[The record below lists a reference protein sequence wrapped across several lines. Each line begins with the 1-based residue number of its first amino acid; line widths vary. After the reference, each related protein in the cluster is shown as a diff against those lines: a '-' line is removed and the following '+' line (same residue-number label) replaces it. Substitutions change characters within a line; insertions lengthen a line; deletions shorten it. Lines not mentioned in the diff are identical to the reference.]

1 MNLFRQ
7 QKFSIRKFNVGIF
20 SALIATVTFISIN
33 PTTASAAEQNQPA
46 QNQPAQPAD
55 ANAQPNANAGAQANP
70 AAQPAAPAN
79 QGQPAAQPAN
89 QGGQAN
95 PAGGTA
101 QPAGGAAQPA
111 AGTAQPAG
119 QGNQADPN
127 NAAQAQPGNQAAPAN
142 QAGQGNNQATPANQ
156 TQPANAPAAAQPA
169 APVAANAQTQDPN
182 ASNTGE
188 GSINT
193 TLTFDDPAISTDENR
208 QDPTVTVTDKV
219 NGYSLINNGKI
230 GFVNSELRRS
240 DMFDK
245 NNPQNYQARGNVAAL
260 GRVNANDSTDHGN
273 FNGISKTVNVKPD
286 SELIINFTTMQ
297 TNSKQGAT
305 NLVIKDAKKNTE
317 LATVNVAKTG
327 TAHLFKVP
335 TDADRL
341 DLQFIPDNTAVAD
354 ASRITTNKDGYKYYS
369 FIDNVGLFS
378 GSHLYVKNRDLAPK
392 ATNNK
397 EYTINTEIGNNGNFG
412 ASLKSD
418 QFKYEVTLPQG
429 VTYVNDSLTTTFP
442 NGNEDSTVLKNMTV
456 NYDQNANK
464 VTFTSQGVTT
474 ARGTHTKEVLFP
486 DKSLKLSYKV
496 NVANIDTPKNID
508 FNEKLTY
515 RTASDVVINNAQ
527 PEVTLT
533 ADPFSVAVEMNKD
546 ALQQQVNSQVDNSHY
561 TTASIAEYNKLKQQA
576 DTILNEDAN
585 HVETANR
592 ASQTDIDGLV
602 TKLQAALIDNQAA
615 IAELDAKAQEKVTAA
630 QQSKKVTQD
639 EVAALV
645 TKINNDKNNAI
656 AEINK
661 QTTSQ
666 GVTTEKDNGIAVLEQ
681 DVITPTVKP
690 QAKQD
695 IIQAVT
701 TRKQQIKKSNA
712 SLQDEKD
719 VANDKI
725 GKIET
730 KAIKDIGAA
739 TTNAQVEAIKT
750 KAIND
755 INQTTPATTAKAAA
769 LEEFDEVVQAQ
780 IDQAPLNPD
789 TTNEEVAEAIER
801 INAAKV
807 SGVKAIETTMTA
819 QDLERVKNEEIS
831 KIENITDS
839 TQTKMDAYNE
849 VKQAATARK
858 AQNATVSNATN
869 EEVAEAD
876 AAVEAAQ
883 KQGLHDIQVVKSKQE
898 VADTK
903 SKVLDKINAIQTQAK
918 VKPAADTE
926 VENAYNTRKQEIQ
939 NSNASTTE
947 EKQAAYTELDTKKQ
961 EARTNLDTAN
971 SNSEVATAKDNG
983 IAAINQVQAAT
994 TKKSDAKAEIAQK
1007 ASERKTAIEAMNDST
1022 TEEQQAA
1029 KDKVDQ
1035 AVVTANADIDNA
1047 AANADIDNAA
1057 ANADVDN
1064 AKTTNEATIAAITP
1078 DANVKPAAKQA
1089 IADKVQAQE
1098 TAINA
1103 NNGSTT
1109 EEKEAAKQ
1117 QVQTEKTTA
1126 DTAIDGAHSN
1136 AEVEA
1141 AKNAEI
1147 AKIEAI
1153 QPATTTK
1160 DDAKQAIATKAN
1172 ERKTAIAQTQDIT
1185 AEEIAAANADVDNAV
1200 TQANSN
1206 IEAANSQNDV
1216 DQAKTTGE
1224 TSIDQVT
1231 PTVNKKVTARN
1242 EITAILNNKLQ
1253 EIQATPDATDEEK
1266 QAADAEAN
1274 TENGKANQAIS
1285 AAITNAQVDEAK
1297 ANAEAAINA
1306 VTPKVVKKQAAKDEI
1321 DQLQATQTNV
1331 INNDQNA
1338 TTEEK
1343 EAAIQQLA
1351 TAVTDAK
1358 NNITA
1363 ATDDNGV
1370 DQAKDAGKN
1379 SIQSTQPATA
1389 VKLNA
1394 KNDVDQAVTTQNQAI
1409 DNTTGATTEEK
1420 NAAKDLVLKAKEKAY
1435 LDILNAQTTND
1446 VTQIKDQAVTDI
1458 QGITADTTI
1467 KDVAKDELATK
1478 ANEQKALIAQT
1489 ADATTEEKEQA
1500 NQQVDA
1506 QLTQGNQNIE
1516 NAQSIDDVNT
1526 AKENAIQAIDPI
1538 QASTDVKTNAR
1549 AELLTEMQNKITEIL
1564 SDNTTT
1570 NEEKGK
1576 DIEPVRATYEEGLN
1590 NINTANTTG
1599 DVTTAKDTA
1608 VQKVQQLHANPVK
1621 KPAGK
1626 TALDQAAADRKTQI
1640 EQTPNASQQEINDA
1654 KQEVDAALN
1663 QAKTNVDQSST
1674 NEYVDNAVKE
1684 GKAKINAVKTF
1695 SEYKKDALAKIADA
1709 YNAKVNEADNSN
1721 ASTSSE
1727 IAEAKQKLAELKQTA
1742 DQNVNQATSKDDI
1755 EVQIH
1760 NDLDNINDYTI
1771 PTGKKESATTDLYA
1785 YADQKKNNISADTN
1799 ATQDEKQQAI
1809 KQVDQ
1814 NVQTAL
1820 ESINNGVDNG
1830 DVDDALT
1837 QGKAA
1842 IDAIQV
1848 DATVKPKANQA
1859 IEVKAEDTKESIDQS
1874 DQLTAEEKT
1883 EALAMIKQIT
1893 DQAKQGI
1900 TDATTTAEVEKAKAQ
1915 GLEAFDNIQIDS
1927 TEKQKAIEEL
1937 ETALDQIEAGVNV
1950 DADATTEEKEAFT
1963 NALED
1968 ILSKATEDISDQTT
1982 NAEIAT
1988 VKNSALEQLKAQRI
2002 NPEVKKN
2009 ALEAIREV
2017 VNKQIEI
2024 IKNADADAS
2033 AKEIARTDLGRYFDR
2048 FADKLDKTQTNAEV
2062 AELQNVTIPAIEAIV
2077 PQNDP
2082 DANDTNNGIDN
2093 NDATANSNANATP
2106 ENTGQPNVS
2115 ETTDNGKA
2123 DASPTTPN
2131 NSDAATG
2138 ETTATSATDDANDK
2152 PQANNNSSVDAST
2165 NSPTMDNDV
2174 TSKPEVEST
2183 NNGTTDK
2190 PVTETDNATPAESTT
2205 NNNSTTTATNE
2216 NAPTGSTA
2224 TAPTTAS
2231 TEAASSAD
2239 SKDNA
2244 SVNDSKQNAEVN
2256 NSAESQSTNGK
2267 VAQPK
2272 SENKAKAEKD
2282 GRDSTNQSMV
2292 ESTTETLPSAD
2303 ITEPNVPSNTSKD
2316 KEESTTNQTD
2326 AGQLKSETN
2335 VASNEADKSPSKA
2348 DTEVSN
2354 KPSTSASSE
2363 AKDKMTSTN
2372 VSQKDDTATADT
2384 NDTQTSVGP
2393 VANNKA
2399 KDMQTNDTQKSVGS
2413 VANNKATQNDGA
2425 NASPATVSNGSN
2437 SANQDMLNV
2446 TKPEENKVK
2455 TKSAQQGKVNKP
2467 KQQAKTLPDTGMSHN
2482 DDLPYAELAL
2492 GAGMA
2497 FLIRRFTK
2505 KDQQTEE

>member
-1 MNLFRQ
+1 MSVF
-7 QKFSIRKFNVGIF
+7 F

-55 ANAQPNANAGAQANP
+55 ASAQPNANAGAQANP
-70 AAQPAAPAN
+70 TAQPAAPAN
-79 QGQPAAQPAN
+79 QGGQADPAAN
-89 QGGQAN
+89 QGGQAT
-95 PAGGTA
+95 PAAGTT
-101 QPAGGAAQPA
+101 QPA
-111 AGTAQPAG
+111 AGTTQPAG

-127 NAAQAQPGNQAAPAN
+127 NAVQAQPGNQAAPAN
-142 QAGQGNNQATPANQ
+142 QAGQGNNQATPNNAAPANQ

-169 APVAANAQTQDPN
+169 APVAANAQPQDPN
-182 ASNTGE
+182 ANNTGE

-193 TLTFDDPAISTDENR
+193 TLTFDDPAISTNDNR
-208 QDPTVTVTDKV
+208 QDPTVTVTDHV

-412 ASLKSD
+412 ASLKAD

-496 NVANIDTPKNID
+496 NVANIDTSKNID

-546 ALQQQVNSQVDNSHY
+546 ALQQQVNSQVDDSHY

-592 ASQTDIDGLV
+592 ASQADIDGLV

-661 QTTSQ
+661 QTTAQ

-730 KAIKDIGAA
+730 KAIKDIDAA

-755 INQTTPATTAKAAA
+755 INQTAPATTAKAAA

-801 INAAKV
+801 INKAKV
-807 SGVKAIETTMTA
+807 SGVKAIEATTTA
-819 QDLERVKNEEIS
+819 QELERVKNEEIF

-839 TQTKMDAYNE
+839 TQTKMDAYKE

-858 AQNATVSNATN
+858 AQNATVSNATD
-869 EEVAEAD
+869 EEVAEANAAVD
-876 AAVEAAQ
+876 AAQTE
-883 KQGLHDIQVVKSKQE
+883 GLHDIQVVKSQQE

-903 SKVLDKINAIQTQAK
+903 AKVLDKINAIQTQAR
-918 VKPAADTE
+918 VKPAADRE
-926 VENAYNTRKQEIQ
+926 VDNAYNTRKQEIQ

-947 EKQAAYTELDTKKQ
+947 EKEAAYTQLDAKKQ
-961 EARTNLDTAN
+961 EARTNLDAAN
-971 SNSEVATAKDNG
+971 TNSAVTTAKDNG

-1047 AANADIDNAA
+1047 AANT
-1057 ANADVDN
+1057 DVDN
-1064 AKTTNEATIAAITP
+1064 AKATNEATIAAITP
-1078 DANVKPAAKQA
+1078 DANVKSTAKQA

-1098 TAINA
+1098 TAIDA
-1103 NNGSTT
+1103 NNGATT
-1109 EEKEAAKQ
+1109 EEKNAAKQ

-1126 DTAIDGAHSN
+1126 DAAIDGAHSN

-1172 ERKTAIAQTQDIT
+1172 ERKAAIAQTQDIT
-1185 AEEIAAANADVDNAV
+1185 AEEIEAANANVDNAV
-1200 TQANSN
+1200 TEANSH
-1206 IEAANSQNDV
+1206 IEAANSQNEV

-1224 TSIDQVT
+1224 SSIDQVT
-1231 PTVNKKVTARN
+1231 PTVNKKATARN
-1242 EITAILNNKLQ
+1242 EITTALNNKLQ

-1266 QAADAEAN
+1266 QEADLEAN
-1274 TENGKANQAIS
+1274 TENAKANH
-1285 AAITNAQVDEAK
+1285 AITAATTNAEVDDAK
-1297 ANAEAAINA
+1297 ANAEVAINA
-1306 VTPKVVKKQAAKDEI
+1306 VTPKVMKKQAAKDEI
-1321 DQLQATQTNV
+1321 DQLQAVQTAI

-1338 TTEEK
+1338 TNEEK

-1363 ATDDNGV
+1363 ATDNNGV
-1370 DQAKDAGKN
+1370 DTAKDAGKN

-1389 VKLNA
+1389 VKSNA

-1409 DNTTGATTEEK
+1409 DNTT
-1420 NAAKDLVLKAKEKAY
+1420 
-1435 LDILNAQTTND
+1435 
-1446 VTQIKDQAVTDI
+1446 
-1458 QGITADTTI
+1458 
-1467 KDVAKDELATK
+1467 
-1478 ANEQKALIAQT
+1478 
-1489 ADATTEEKEQA
+1489 DATT
-1500 NQQVDA
+1500 
-1506 QLTQGNQNIE
+1506 
-1516 NAQSIDDVNT
+1516 
-1526 AKENAIQAIDPI
+1526 
-1538 QASTDVKTNAR
+1538 
-1549 AELLTEMQNKITEIL
+1549 
-1564 SDNTTT
+1564 
-1570 NEEKGK
+1570 
-1576 DIEPVRATYEEGLN
+1576 
-1590 NINTANTTG
+1590 
-1599 DVTTAKDTA
+1599 
-1608 VQKVQQLHANPVK
+1608 
-1621 KPAGK
+1621 
-1626 TALDQAAADRKTQI
+1626 
-1640 EQTPNASQQEINDA
+1640 
-1654 KQEVDAALN
+1654 
-1663 QAKTNVDQSST
+1663 
-1674 NEYVDNAVKE
+1674 
-1684 GKAKINAVKTF
+1684 
-1695 SEYKKDALAKIADA
+1695 
-1709 YNAKVNEADNSN
+1709 
-1721 ASTSSE
+1721 
-1727 IAEAKQKLAELKQTA
+1727 
-1742 DQNVNQATSKDDI
+1742 
-1755 EVQIH
+1755 
-1760 NDLDNINDYTI
+1760 
-1771 PTGKKESATTDLYA
+1771 
-1785 YADQKKNNISADTN
+1785 
-1799 ATQDEKQQAI
+1799 
-1809 KQVDQ
+1809 
-1814 NVQTAL
+1814 
-1820 ESINNGVDNG
+1820 
-1830 DVDDALT
+1830 
-1837 QGKAA
+1837 
-1842 IDAIQV
+1842 
-1848 DATVKPKANQA
+1848 
-1859 IEVKAEDTKESIDQS
+1859 
-1874 DQLTAEEKT
+1874 EEKT
-1883 EALAMIKQIT
+1883 EALATIKQIT

-1900 TDATTTAEVEKAKAQ
+1900 TDAATTAEVEKAKAQ

-1950 DADATTEEKEAFT
+1950 DSDATTEEKEAFT

-1988 VKNSALEQLKAQRI
+1988 VKNSALEQPKAQRI

-2062 AELQNVTIPAIEAIV
+2062 DELQNVTIPAIEAIV
-2077 PQNDP
+2077 PQKDP
-2082 DANDTNNGIDN
+2082 NANDTNSGSDN
-2093 NDATANSNANATP
+2093 NDATANSNTNATP
-2106 ENTGQPNVS
+2106 ENTGQPNVTES
-2115 ETTDNGKA
+2115 TDNANA
-2123 DASPTTPN
+2123 DTSSTTTN
-2131 NSDAATG
+2131 NHNDSATG
-2138 ETTATSATDDANDK
+2138 ETTGTSTNNSSTDDANDK
-2152 PQANNNSSVDAST
+2152 PTANNNSSVDAST
-2165 NSPTMDNDV
+2165 DNSATGNGTTD
-2174 TSKPEVEST
+2174 KPAVELT

-2190 PVTETDNATPAESTT
+2190 PATTESTETT
-2205 NNNSTTTATNE
+2205 
-2216 NAPTGSTA
+2216 STA
-2224 TAPTTAS
+2224 
-2231 TEAASSAD
+2231 D
-2239 SKDNA
+2239 RKDNA
-2244 SVNDSKQNAEVN
+2244 SVNASNQNAEVN
-2256 NSAESQSTNGK
+2256 NSAESQPINGK

-2272 SENKAKAEKD
+2272 SENKAKVEKD

-2316 KEESTTNQTD
+2316 KEESTSNQTD

-2348 DTEVSN
+2348 DTAVSN

-2363 AKDKMTSTN
+2363 TKDKATSTED
-2372 VSQKDDTATADT
+2372 SQKADMATADT
-2384 NDTQTSVGP
+2384 
-2393 VANNKA
+2393 
-2399 KDMQTNDTQKSVGS
+2399 KDNQAAIGATADV
-2413 VANNKATQNDGA
+2413 NNKATQNDGA
-2425 NASPATVSNGSN
+2425 NASPVTVSNGSH
-2437 SANQDMLNV
+2437 SMHHDMLKV
-2446 TKPEENKVK
+2446 TNTDKHEAKA
-2455 TKSAQQGKVNKP
+2455 TSAQQGKENKA

>member
-20 SALIATVTFISIN
+20 SALIATVTFISTN

-55 ANAQPNANAGAQANP
+55 ANTQPNANAGAQANP

-95 PAGGTA
+95 PAGG
-101 QPAGGAAQPA
+101 AAQPN
-111 AGTAQPAG
+111 TQPAG

-142 QAGQGNNQATPANQ
+142 QAGQGNNQATPNNNATPANQ
-156 TQPANAPAAAQPA
+156 TQPANAPAAVQPA

-245 NNPQNYQARGNVAAL
+245 NNPQNYQAKGNVAAL

-297 TNSKQGAT
+297 TNSKQGST

-412 ASLKSD
+412 ASLKAD

-429 VTYVNDSLTTTFP
+429 VTYVNNSLTTTFP

-486 DKSLKLSYKV
+486 DKYLKLSYKV

-585 HVETANR
+585 HVKTANR
-592 ASQTDIDGLV
+592 ASQADIDGLV

-615 IAELDAKAQEKVTAA
+615 IAELDTKAQEKVTAA

-661 QTTSQ
+661 QTTAQ

-730 KAIKDIGAA
+730 KAIKDIDAA

-807 SGVKAIETTMTA
+807 SGVKAIEATTTA

-876 AAVEAAQ
+876 AAVDAAQ

-947 EKQAAYTELDTKKQ
+947 EKEAAYTELDTKKQ
-961 EARTNLDTAN
+961 EARTNLDAAN
-971 SNSEVATAKDNG
+971 TNSDVTTAKDNG

-1047 AANADIDNAA
+1047 TANT
-1057 ANADVDN
+1057 DVDN

-1078 DANVKPAAKQA
+1078 DANVKPQAKQA

-1098 TAINA
+1098 TAIDA

-1117 QVQTEKTTA
+1117 QVQTEKTAA
-1126 DTAIDGAHSN
+1126 DAAIDAAHSN
-1136 AEVEA
+1136 VEVEA

-1160 DDAKQAIATKAN
+1160 DNAKQAIATKAN

-1231 PTVNKKVTARN
+1231 PTVNKKATARN

-1285 AAITNAQVDEAK
+1285 AATTNAQVDEAK

-1338 TTEEK
+1338 TNEEK

-1370 DQAKDAGKN
+1370 DTAKDAGKN

-1389 VKLNA
+1389 VKSNA
-1394 KNDVDQAVTTQNQAI
+1394 KNEVDQAVTTQNQAI

-1435 LDILNAQTTND
+1435 QDILNAQTTND
-1446 VTQIKDQAVTDI
+1446 VTQIKDQAVADI

-1526 AKENAIQAIDPI
+1526 AKDNAIQAIDPI

-1564 SDNTTT
+1564 NNNETT
-1570 NEEKGK
+1570 NEEKGN
-1576 DIEPVRATYEEGLN
+1576 DIGPVRAAYEEGLN
-1590 NINTANTTG
+1590 NINAATTTG

-1626 TALDQAAADRKTQI
+1626 KELDQAAADKKTQI

-1654 KQEVDAALN
+1654 KQEVDTELN

-1695 SEYKKDALAKIADA
+1695 SEYKKDALAKIEDA

-1820 ESINNGVDNG
+1820 ENINNG

-1842 IDAIQV
+1842 IDTIQV

-1859 IEVKAEDTKESIDQS
+1859 IEAKAEDTKESIDHS

-2002 NPEVKKN
+2002 NPVVKKN

-2048 FADKLDKTQTNAEV
+2048 FADKLDKTQTNTEV

-2082 DANDTNNGIDN
+2082 DANDTNNGTDN

-2138 ETTATSATDDANDK
+2138 ETTVTSATDDAKDK
-2152 PQANNNSSVDAST
+2152 PQANNNSSADAST

-2413 VANNKATQNDGA
+2413 AANNKATQNDGA
-2425 NASPATVSNGSN
+2425 NASPATVSNGSH
-2437 SANQDMLNV
+2437 SMHQDMLNV
-2446 TKPEENKVK
+2446 TKPEENKANA
-2455 TKSAQQGKVNKP
+2455 KSDQQGKVNKP

>member
-20 SALIATVTFISIN
+20 SALIATVTFISTN

-55 ANAQPNANAGAQANP
+55 ANTQPNANAGAQANP
-70 AAQPAAPAN
+70 AAQPA
-79 QGQPAAQPAN
+79 N

-95 PAGGTA
+95 PAGG
-101 QPAGGAAQPA
+101 AAQPN
-111 AGTAQPAG
+111 TQPAG

-127 NAAQAQPGNQAAPAN
+127 NAAQAQPG
-142 QAGQGNNQATPANQ
+142 NQATPANQ

-245 NNPQNYQARGNVAAL
+245 NNPQNYQAKGNVAAL

-412 ASLKSD
+412 ASLKAD

-592 ASQTDIDGLV
+592 ASQADIDGLV

-730 KAIKDIGAA
+730 KAIKDIDAA

-755 INQTTPATTAKAAA
+755 INQTAPATTAKAAA

-807 SGVKAIETTMTA
+807 SGVKAIEATTTA

-947 EKQAAYTELDTKKQ
+947 EKQAAYTELDAKKQ
-961 EARTNLDTAN
+961 EARTNLDAAN
-971 SNSEVATAKDNG
+971 TNSDVTTAKDNG

-1035 AVVTANADIDNA
+1035 VVVT
-1047 AANADIDNAA
+1047 ANADIDNAA

-1078 DANVKPAAKQA
+1078 DANVKPTAKQA

-1098 TAINA
+1098 TAIDA
-1103 NNGSTT
+1103 NNGATT

-1117 QVQTEKTTA
+1117 QVQTEKTAA
-1126 DTAIDGAHSN
+1126 DAAIDAAHSN
-1136 AEVEA
+1136 VEVEA

-1160 DDAKQAIATKAN
+1160 DNAKQAIATKAN

-1231 PTVNKKVTARN
+1231 PTVNKKATARN

-1253 EIQATPDATDEEK
+1253 AIQATPDATNEEK

-1274 TENGKANQAIS
+1274 TENGKAIQAI
-1285 AAITNAQVDEAK
+1285 AAATTNADVDEAK

-1338 TTEEK
+1338 TNEEK

-1389 VKLNA
+1389 VKSNA

-1435 LDILNAQTTND
+1435 QDILNAQTTND
-1446 VTQIKDQAVTDI
+1446 VTQIKDQAVADI

-1526 AKENAIQAIDPI
+1526 AKDNAI

-1564 SDNTTT
+1564 NNNETT
-1570 NEEKGK
+1570 NEEKGN
-1576 DIEPVRATYEEGLN
+1576 DIGPVRAAYEEGLN
-1590 NINTANTTG
+1590 NINAATTTA

-1626 TALDQAAADRKTQI
+1626 KELDQAAADKKTQI

-1654 KQEVDAALN
+1654 KQEIDTELN

-1820 ESINNGVDNG
+1820 ESINNSVDNG

-2002 NPEVKKN
+2002 NPVVKKN

-2048 FADKLDKTQTNAEV
+2048 FADKLDKTQTNTEV

-2082 DANDTNNGIDN
+2082 DANDTNNGTDN

-2138 ETTATSATDDANDK
+2138 ETTVTSATDDAKDK
-2152 PQANNNSSVDAST
+2152 PQANNNSSADAST

-2174 TSKPEVEST
+2174 TSKPKVEST

-2216 NAPTGSTA
+2216 NAPTGSTT

-2316 KEESTTNQTD
+2316 KEESTSNQTD
-2326 AGQLKSETN
+2326 AGQPKSETN

-2393 VANNKA
+2393 DANNKA
-2399 KDMQTNDTQKSVGS
+2399 MQNG
-2413 VANNKATQNDGA
+2413 GA
-2425 NASPATVSNGSN
+2425 NASSATVSNGSH
-2437 SANQDMLNV
+2437 SMHQDMLKV
-2446 TKPEENKVK
+2446 TNTDDHQAK

>member
-20 SALIATVTFISIN
+20 SALIATVTFISTN

-55 ANAQPNANAGAQANP
+55 ANTQPNANAGAQANP
-70 AAQPAAPAN
+70 TAQPAAPAN

-95 PAGGTA
+95 PAGG
-101 QPAGGAAQPA
+101 AAQPN
-111 AGTAQPAG
+111 TQPAG

-142 QAGQGNNQATPANQ
+142 QAGQGNNQATPNNNATPANQ
-156 TQPANAPAAAQPA
+156 TQPANAPAAAQP
-169 APVAANAQTQDPN
+169 AANAQTQDPN

-397 EYTINTEIGNNGNFG
+397 EFTINTEIGNNGNFG
-412 ASLKSD
+412 ASLKAD

-576 DTILNEDAN
+576 DNILNEDAN

-592 ASQTDIDGLV
+592 ASQAAIDGLV

-730 KAIKDIGAA
+730 KAIKDIDAA

-755 INQTTPATTAKAAA
+755 INQTAPATTAKAAA

-807 SGVKAIETTMTA
+807 SGVKAIEATTTA

-839 TQTKMDAYNE
+839 TQTKMDAYND

-961 EARTNLDTAN
+961 EARTNLDAAN
-971 SNSEVATAKDNG
+971 TNSDVTTAKDNS

-1035 AVVTANADIDNA
+1035 AVVTANTDIDNA
-1047 AANADIDNAA
+1047 AANT
-1057 ANADVDN
+1057 DVDN

-1078 DANVKPAAKQA
+1078 DANVKPTAKQA

-1098 TAINA
+1098 TAIDA
-1103 NNGSTT
+1103 YNGATT
-1109 EEKEAAKQ
+1109 EEKAAAKQ

-1126 DTAIDGAHSN
+1126 DAAIDGAHSN

-1160 DDAKQAIATKAN
+1160 DDAKQAITTKAN
-1172 ERKTAIAQTQDIT
+1172 ERKAAIAQTQDIT

-1231 PTVNKKVTARN
+1231 PTVNKKATARN
-1242 EITAILNNKLQ
+1242 EITTILNNKLQ
-1253 EIQATPDATDEEK
+1253 AIQATPDATDEEK

-1285 AAITNAQVDEAK
+1285 AATTNAQVDEAK
-1297 ANAEAAINA
+1297 ANAEVAINA

-1321 DQLQATQTNV
+1321 DQLQVAQTSV

-1338 TTEEK
+1338 TNEEK

-1389 VKLNA
+1389 VKSNA
-1394 KNDVDQAVTTQNQAI
+1394 KNEVDQAVTTQNQAI

-1435 LDILNAQTTND
+1435 QDILNAQTTND
-1446 VTQIKDQAVTDI
+1446 VTQIKDQAVADV

-1526 AKENAIQAIDPI
+1526 AKDNAIQAIDPI

-1654 KQEVDAALN
+1654 KQEVDATLN

-1695 SEYKKDALAKIADA
+1695 SEYKKDALAKIEAA
-1709 YNAKVNEADNSN
+1709 YNSKVNEADNSN

-1771 PTGKKESATTDLYA
+1771 PTGKKETATTDLYA

-1859 IEVKAEDTKESIDQS
+1859 IEAKAEDTKESIDHS

-1893 DQAKQGI
+1893 DQAKKGI
-1900 TDATTTAEVEKAKAQ
+1900 NDATTTAEVEKAKAQ

-2024 IKNADADAS
+2024 IKNADAS

-2048 FADKLDKTQTNAEV
+2048 FADNLDKTQTNAEV

-2082 DANDTNNGIDN
+2082 DANDTNNGTDN

-2138 ETTATSATDDANDK
+2138 ETTATSTNNPSTDDANNK
-2152 PQANNNSSVDAST
+2152 PTANNNSSVDAST
-2165 NSPTMDNDV
+2165 DNSATGNGTID
-2174 TSKPEVEST
+2174 KPEVEST

-2190 PVTETDNATPAESTT
+2190 PATETDNVTPAESTT
-2205 NNNSTTTATNE
+2205 NNNSTTATNE

-2244 SVNDSKQNAEVN
+2244 FVNDSKQNAEVN
-2256 NSAESQSTNGK
+2256 NSAESQSTNGM
-2267 VAQPK
+2267 VVQPK

-2303 ITEPNVPSNTSKD
+2303 ITEPKAPSNTSKD

-2326 AGQLKSETN
+2326 PGHLKSETN
-2335 VASNEADKSPSKA
+2335 VASNEVDKSEGNV
-2348 DTEVSN
+2348 DTDVSN
-2354 KPSTSASSE
+2354 KPSTSKPSE
-2363 AKDKMTSTN
+2363 AKDKATSTED
-2372 VSQKDDTATADT
+2372 SQKADMATADT
-2384 NDTQTSVGP
+2384 
-2393 VANNKA
+2393 
-2399 KDMQTNDTQKSVGS
+2399 KDNQATIGATADV
-2413 VANNKATQNDGA
+2413 NNKATQNDGA

-2437 SANQDMLNV
+2437 STNQDMLNV
-2446 TKPEENKVK
+2446 TKTEENKANV
-2455 TKSAQQGKVNKP
+2455 KSAQQGKVNKP

>member
-1 MNLFRQ
+1 
-7 QKFSIRKFNVGIF
+7 
-20 SALIATVTFISIN
+20 
-33 PTTASAAEQNQPA
+33 
-46 QNQPAQPAD
+46 
-55 ANAQPNANAGAQANP
+55 
-70 AAQPAAPAN
+70 
-79 QGQPAAQPAN
+79 
-89 QGGQAN
+89 
-95 PAGGTA
+95 
-101 QPAGGAAQPA
+101 
-111 AGTAQPAG
+111 
-119 QGNQADPN
+119 
-127 NAAQAQPGNQAAPAN
+127 
-142 QAGQGNNQATPANQ
+142 
-156 TQPANAPAAAQPA
+156 
-169 APVAANAQTQDPN
+169 
-182 ASNTGE
+182 
-188 GSINT
+188 
-193 TLTFDDPAISTDENR
+193 
-208 QDPTVTVTDKV
+208 
-219 NGYSLINNGKI
+219 
-230 GFVNSELRRS
+230 
-240 DMFDK
+240 MFDK

-341 DLQFIPDNTAVAD
+341 DLEFIPDNTAVAD

-412 ASLKSD
+412 ASLKAD

-546 ALQQQVNSQVDNSHY
+546 ALQQQVNSQVDDSHY

-592 ASQTDIDGLV
+592 ASQADIDGLV

-615 IAELDAKAQEKVTAA
+615 ISELDAKAQEKVTAA

-661 QTTSQ
+661 QTTAQ

-730 KAIKDIGAA
+730 KAIKDIDAA

-755 INQTTPATTAKAAA
+755 INQTAPATTAKAAA
-769 LEEFDEVVQAQ
+769 LEEFDEVVQAQIDQAQ

-807 SGVKAIETTMTA
+807 SGVKAIEATTTA
-819 QDLERVKNEEIS
+819 QDLDRVKNEEIF

-858 AQNATVSNATN
+858 AQNATVSNATD

-876 AAVEAAQ
+876 AAVDAAQ
-883 KQGLHDIQVVKSKQE
+883 TEGLHDIQVVKSKQE

-903 SKVLDKINAIQTQAK
+903 AKVLDKINAIQTQAR
-918 VKPAADTE
+918 VKPAADRE
-926 VENAYNTRKQEIQ
+926 VDNAYNTRKQEIQ
-939 NSNASTTE
+939 NSNTSTTE
-947 EKQAAYTELDTKKQ
+947 EKEAAYTQLDAKKQ
-961 EARTNLDTAN
+961 EARTNLDAAN
-971 SNSEVATAKDNG
+971 TNSAVTTAKDNG

-1035 AVVTANADIDNA
+1035 AVVNANADIDNA
-1047 AANADIDNAA
+1047 AANN
-1057 ANADVDN
+1057 DVDN

-1078 DANVKPAAKQA
+1078 DANVKHQAKQA

-1098 TAINA
+1098 TAIDA
-1103 NNGSTT
+1103 NNGATT
-1109 EEKEAAKQ
+1109 EEKTAAKQ

-1172 ERKTAIAQTQDIT
+1172 ERKAAIAQTQEIT
-1185 AEEIAAANADVDNAV
+1185 AEEIAAANANVDNAV
-1200 TQANSN
+1200 TEANN
-1206 IEAANSQNDV
+1206 HIETANSQNEV

-1224 TSIDQVT
+1224 ASIDQVT
-1231 PTVNKKVTARN
+1231 PTVNKKATARN
-1242 EITAILNNKLQ
+1242 EITTILNNKLQ
-1253 EIQATPDATDEEK
+1253 AIQATPDATDEEK
-1266 QAADAEAN
+1266 QAAETEAN
-1274 TENGKANQAIS
+1274 TENAKANQAIT
-1285 AAITNAQVDEAK
+1285 AATTNAEVDEAK
-1297 ANAEAAINA
+1297 TNAEAAINA
-1306 VTPKVVKKQAAKDEI
+1306 VTPKVMKKQAAKDEI
-1321 DQLQATQTNV
+1321 DQLQAAQTAV

-1338 TTEEK
+1338 TNEEK

-1363 ATDDNGV
+1363 ATDNNGV
-1370 DQAKDAGKN
+1370 DTAKDAGKN

-1389 VKLNA
+1389 VKSNA
-1394 KNDVDQAVTTQNQAI
+1394 KNEVDQAVTTQNQAI

-1420 NAAKDLVLKAKEKAY
+1420 NAAKDLVSKAKEKAY
-1435 LDILNAQTTND
+1435 QDILNAQTTND
-1446 VTQIKDQAVTDI
+1446 VTQIKDQAVADI

-1478 ANEQKALIAQT
+1478 AKEQKALIAQT

-1516 NAQSIDDVNT
+1516 NAKSIDDVNT
-1526 AKENAIQAIDPI
+1526 AKDNAIQAIDPI

-1549 AELLTEMQNKITEIL
+1549 AELLNEMQNKITEIL
-1564 SDNTTT
+1564 NDNTTT

-1576 DIEPVRATYEEGLN
+1576 DIEPVRAAYEEGLN
-1590 NINTANTTG
+1590 NINAATTTG

-1621 KPAGK
+1621 KPTGK
-1626 TALDQAAADRKTQI
+1626 TELDQAAADKKTQI

-1654 KQEVDAALN
+1654 KQEVAAALN
-1663 QAKTNVDQSST
+1663 QAKTNIDQSST

-1785 YADQKKNNISADTN
+1785 YADQKKNNILADTN

-1820 ESINNGVDNG
+1820 ESINNGVDNS

-1837 QGKAA
+1837 QGKAT
-1842 IDAIQV
+1842 IDAVQV

-1859 IEVKAEDTKESIDQS
+1859 IDAKAQETKESIDQS

-1883 EALAMIKQIT
+1883 AALATIKQIT

-2002 NPEVKKN
+2002 NPVVKKN

-2024 IKNADADAS
+2024 IENADADAS

-2048 FADKLDKTQTNAEV
+2048 FADKLDKTQTNTEV
-2062 AELQNVTIPAIEAIV
+2062 DELQNVTIPAIEAIV
-2077 PQNDP
+2077 PQKDP
-2082 DANDTNNGIDN
+2082 NANDTNSGSDN

-2106 ENTGQPNVS
+2106 ENTGQPNVTES
-2115 ETTDNGKA
+2115 TDNANA
-2123 DASPTTPN
+2123 DTSSTTTN
-2131 NSDAATG
+2131 NHNDAATG
-2138 ETTATSATDDANDK
+2138 GTTATSTDNSATGNGTSDK
-2152 PQANNNSSVDAST
+2152 S
-2165 NSPTMDNDV
+2165 
-2174 TSKPEVEST
+2174 EVEST

-2190 PVTETDNATPAESTT
+2190 SATETDNATPAESAR
-2205 NNNSTTTATNE
+2205 NNNSTTATNE

-2224 TAPTTAS
+2224 TVPTTNAS
-2231 TEAASSAD
+2231 TGAASSAD

-2272 SENKAKAEKD
+2272 SENKAKDEKD

-2303 ITEPNVPSNTSKD
+2303 ITEPKVPSNTEKD
-2316 KEESTTNQTD
+2316 KKESTTNQTD

-2335 VASNEADKSPSKA
+2335 VASNEADKSEGNV
-2348 DTEVSN
+2348 DTDVSN
-2354 KPSTSASSE
+2354 KPSTSKPSE
-2363 AKDKMTSTN
+2363 AKDKATSTED
-2372 VSQKDDTATADT
+2372 SQKADMATSDKKDNQAAIGATAD
-2384 NDTQTSVGP
+2384 V
-2393 VANNKA
+2393 
-2399 KDMQTNDTQKSVGS
+2399 
-2413 VANNKATQNDGA
+2413 NNKATQNDGA

-2437 SANQDMLNV
+2437 SANQDMLKV
-2446 TKPEENKVK
+2446 TNTDKHQAKA
-2455 TKSAQQGKVNKP
+2455 TSAQQGKENKA

-2482 DDLPYAELAL
+2482 DDLPYVELAL

>member
-20 SALIATVTFISIN
+20 SALIATVTFISTN

-55 ANAQPNANAGAQANP
+55 ANTQPNANAGAQANP
-70 AAQPAAPAN
+70 TAQPAAPAN

-95 PAGGTA
+95 PAGG
-101 QPAGGAAQPA
+101 AAQPN
-111 AGTAQPAG
+111 TQPAG

-142 QAGQGNNQATPANQ
+142 QAGQGNNQATPNNNATPANQ
-156 TQPANAPAAAQPA
+156 TQPANAPAAAQP
-169 APVAANAQTQDPN
+169 AANAQTQDPN

-397 EYTINTEIGNNGNFG
+397 EFTINTEIGNNGNFG
-412 ASLKSD
+412 ASLKAD

-576 DTILNEDAN
+576 DNILNEDAN

-592 ASQTDIDGLV
+592 ASQAAIDDLV

-730 KAIKDIGAA
+730 KAIKDIDAA

-755 INQTTPATTAKAAA
+755 INQTAPATTAKAAA

-807 SGVKAIETTMTA
+807 SGVKAIEATTTA

-839 TQTKMDAYNE
+839 TQTKMDAYND

-961 EARTNLDTAN
+961 EARTNLDAAN
-971 SNSEVATAKDNG
+971 TNSDVTTAKDNS

-1035 AVVTANADIDNA
+1035 AVVTANTDIDNA
-1047 AANADIDNAA
+1047 AANT
-1057 ANADVDN
+1057 DVDN

-1078 DANVKPAAKQA
+1078 DANVKPTAKQA

-1098 TAINA
+1098 TAIDA
-1103 NNGSTT
+1103 YNGATT
-1109 EEKEAAKQ
+1109 EEKAAAKQ

-1126 DTAIDGAHSN
+1126 DAAIDGAHSN

-1160 DDAKQAIATKAN
+1160 DDAKQAITTKAN
-1172 ERKTAIAQTQDIT
+1172 ERKAAIAQTQDIT

-1231 PTVNKKVTARN
+1231 PTVNKKATARN
-1242 EITAILNNKLQ
+1242 EITTILNNKLQ
-1253 EIQATPDATDEEK
+1253 AIQATPDATDEEK

-1285 AAITNAQVDEAK
+1285 AATTNAQVDEAK
-1297 ANAEAAINA
+1297 ANAEVAINA

-1321 DQLQATQTNV
+1321 DQLQVAQTSV

-1338 TTEEK
+1338 TNEEK

-1389 VKLNA
+1389 VKSNA
-1394 KNDVDQAVTTQNQAI
+1394 KNEVDQAVTTQNQAI

-1435 LDILNAQTTND
+1435 QDILNAQTTND
-1446 VTQIKDQAVTDI
+1446 VTQIKDQAVADV

-1526 AKENAIQAIDPI
+1526 AKDNAIQAIDPI

-1654 KQEVDAALN
+1654 KQEVDATLN

-1695 SEYKKDALAKIADA
+1695 SEYKKDALAKIEAA
-1709 YNAKVNEADNSN
+1709 YNSKVNEADNSN
-1721 ASTSSE
+1721 ASTSNE

-1771 PTGKKESATTDLYA
+1771 PTGKKETATTDLYA

-1859 IEVKAEDTKESIDQS
+1859 IEAKAEDTKESIDHS

-1893 DQAKQGI
+1893 DQAKKGI
-1900 TDATTTAEVEKAKAQ
+1900 NDATTTAEVEKAKAQ

-2024 IKNADADAS
+2024 IKNADAS

-2048 FADKLDKTQTNAEV
+2048 FADNLDKTQTNAEV

-2082 DANDTNNGIDN
+2082 DANDTNNGTDN

-2138 ETTATSATDDANDK
+2138 ETTATSTNNPSTDDANNK
-2152 PQANNNSSVDAST
+2152 PTANNNSSVDAST
-2165 NSPTMDNDV
+2165 DNSETGNGTID
-2174 TSKPEVEST
+2174 KPEVEST

-2190 PVTETDNATPAESTT
+2190 PATETDNVTPAESTT
-2205 NNNSTTTATNE
+2205 NNNSTTATNE

-2244 SVNDSKQNAEVN
+2244 FVNDSKQNAEVN
-2256 NSAESQSTNGK
+2256 NSAESQSTNGM
-2267 VAQPK
+2267 VVQPK

-2303 ITEPNVPSNTSKD
+2303 ITEPKVPSNTSKD

-2326 AGQLKSETN
+2326 AGHLKSETN
-2335 VASNEADKSPSKA
+2335 VASNEVDKSEGNV
-2348 DTEVSN
+2348 DTDVSN
-2354 KPSTSASSE
+2354 KPSTSKPSE
-2363 AKDKMTSTN
+2363 AKDKATSTED
-2372 VSQKDDTATADT
+2372 SQKADMATADT
-2384 NDTQTSVGP
+2384 
-2393 VANNKA
+2393 
-2399 KDMQTNDTQKSVGS
+2399 KDNQAAIGATADV
-2413 VANNKATQNDGA
+2413 NNKATQNDGA

-2437 SANQDMLNV
+2437 STNQDMLNV
-2446 TKPEENKVK
+2446 TKTEENKANV
-2455 TKSAQQGKVNKP
+2455 KSAQQGKVNKP

>member
-20 SALIATVTFISIN
+20 SALIATVTFISTN

-55 ANAQPNANAGAQANP
+55 ANTQPNANAGAQANP
-70 AAQPAAPAN
+70 TAQPAAPAN

-95 PAGGTA
+95 PAGG
-101 QPAGGAAQPA
+101 AAQPN
-111 AGTAQPAG
+111 TQPAG

-142 QAGQGNNQATPANQ
+142 QAGQGNNQATPNNNATPANQ
-156 TQPANAPAAAQPA
+156 TQPANAPAAAQP
-169 APVAANAQTQDPN
+169 AANAQTQDPN

-397 EYTINTEIGNNGNFG
+397 EFTINTEIGNNGNFG
-412 ASLKSD
+412 ASLKAD

-576 DTILNEDAN
+576 DNILNEDAN

-592 ASQTDIDGLV
+592 ASQAAIDGLV

-730 KAIKDIGAA
+730 KAIKDIDAA

-755 INQTTPATTAKAAA
+755 INQTAPATTAKAAA

-807 SGVKAIETTMTA
+807 SGVKAIEATTTA

-839 TQTKMDAYNE
+839 TQTKMDAYND

-961 EARTNLDTAN
+961 EARTNLDAAN
-971 SNSEVATAKDNG
+971 TNSDVTTAKDNS

-1035 AVVTANADIDNA
+1035 AVVTANTDIDNA
-1047 AANADIDNAA
+1047 AANT
-1057 ANADVDN
+1057 DVDN

-1078 DANVKPAAKQA
+1078 DANVKPTAKQA

-1098 TAINA
+1098 TAIDA
-1103 NNGSTT
+1103 YNGATT
-1109 EEKEAAKQ
+1109 EEKAAAKQ

-1126 DTAIDGAHSN
+1126 DAAIDGAHSN

-1141 AKNAEI
+1141 A
-1147 AKIEAI
+1147 
-1153 QPATTTK
+1153 
-1160 DDAKQAIATKAN
+1160 
-1172 ERKTAIAQTQDIT
+1172 
-1185 AEEIAAANADVDNAV
+1185 
-1200 TQANSN
+1200 
-1206 IEAANSQNDV
+1206 
-1216 DQAKTTGE
+1216 
-1224 TSIDQVT
+1224 
-1231 PTVNKKVTARN
+1231 
-1242 EITAILNNKLQ
+1242 
-1253 EIQATPDATDEEK
+1253 
-1266 QAADAEAN
+1266 
-1274 TENGKANQAIS
+1274 
-1285 AAITNAQVDEAK
+1285 
-1297 ANAEAAINA
+1297 
-1306 VTPKVVKKQAAKDEI
+1306 
-1321 DQLQATQTNV
+1321 
-1331 INNDQNA
+1331 
-1338 TTEEK
+1338 
-1343 EAAIQQLA
+1343 
-1351 TAVTDAK
+1351 
-1358 NNITA
+1358 
-1363 ATDDNGV
+1363 
-1370 DQAKDAGKN
+1370 
-1379 SIQSTQPATA
+1379 
-1389 VKLNA
+1389 
-1394 KNDVDQAVTTQNQAI
+1394 
-1409 DNTTGATTEEK
+1409 
-1420 NAAKDLVLKAKEKAY
+1420 
-1435 LDILNAQTTND
+1435 
-1446 VTQIKDQAVTDI
+1446 
-1458 QGITADTTI
+1458 
-1467 KDVAKDELATK
+1467 
-1478 ANEQKALIAQT
+1478 
-1489 ADATTEEKEQA
+1489 
-1500 NQQVDA
+1500 
-1506 QLTQGNQNIE
+1506 
-1516 NAQSIDDVNT
+1516 
-1526 AKENAIQAIDPI
+1526 
-1538 QASTDVKTNAR
+1538 
-1549 AELLTEMQNKITEIL
+1549 
-1564 SDNTTT
+1564 
-1570 NEEKGK
+1570 
-1576 DIEPVRATYEEGLN
+1576 
-1590 NINTANTTG
+1590 
-1599 DVTTAKDTA
+1599 
-1608 VQKVQQLHANPVK
+1608 
-1621 KPAGK
+1621 
-1626 TALDQAAADRKTQI
+1626 
-1640 EQTPNASQQEINDA
+1640 
-1654 KQEVDAALN
+1654 
-1663 QAKTNVDQSST
+1663 
-1674 NEYVDNAVKE
+1674 
-1684 GKAKINAVKTF
+1684 
-1695 SEYKKDALAKIADA
+1695 
-1709 YNAKVNEADNSN
+1709 
-1721 ASTSSE
+1721 
-1727 IAEAKQKLAELKQTA
+1727 
-1742 DQNVNQATSKDDI
+1742 
-1755 EVQIH
+1755 
-1760 NDLDNINDYTI
+1760 
-1771 PTGKKESATTDLYA
+1771 
-1785 YADQKKNNISADTN
+1785 
-1799 ATQDEKQQAI
+1799 
-1809 KQVDQ
+1809 
-1814 NVQTAL
+1814 
-1820 ESINNGVDNG
+1820 
-1830 DVDDALT
+1830 
-1837 QGKAA
+1837 
-1842 IDAIQV
+1842 
-1848 DATVKPKANQA
+1848 
-1859 IEVKAEDTKESIDQS
+1859 
-1874 DQLTAEEKT
+1874 
-1883 EALAMIKQIT
+1883 
-1893 DQAKQGI
+1893 
-1900 TDATTTAEVEKAKAQ
+1900 
-1915 GLEAFDNIQIDS
+1915 
-1927 TEKQKAIEEL
+1927 
-1937 ETALDQIEAGVNV
+1937 
-1950 DADATTEEKEAFT
+1950 
-1963 NALED
+1963 
-1968 ILSKATEDISDQTT
+1968 T

-2048 FADKLDKTQTNAEV
+2048 FADNLDKTQTNAEV

-2082 DANDTNNGIDN
+2082 DANDTNNGTDN

-2138 ETTATSATDDANDK
+2138 ETTATSTDNSATGNGTID
-2152 PQANNNSSVDAST
+2152 
-2165 NSPTMDNDV
+2165 
-2174 TSKPEVEST
+2174 KPEVEST

-2190 PVTETDNATPAESTT
+2190 PATETDNVTPAESTT
-2205 NNNSTTTATNE
+2205 NNNSTTATNE

-2224 TAPTTAS
+2224 TAPKTAS

-2244 SVNDSKQNAEVN
+2244 FVNDSKQNAEVN
-2256 NSAESQSTNGK
+2256 NSAESQSTNGM
-2267 VAQPK
+2267 VVQPK

-2303 ITEPNVPSNTSKD
+2303 ITEPKVPSNTSKD

-2326 AGQLKSETN
+2326 AGHLKSETN
-2335 VASNEADKSPSKA
+2335 VASNEVDKSEGNV
-2348 DTEVSN
+2348 DTDVSN
-2354 KPSTSASSE
+2354 KPSTSKPSE
-2363 AKDKMTSTN
+2363 AKDKATSTED
-2372 VSQKDDTATADT
+2372 SQKADMATADT
-2384 NDTQTSVGP
+2384 
-2393 VANNKA
+2393 
-2399 KDMQTNDTQKSVGS
+2399 KDNQAAIGATADV
-2413 VANNKATQNDGA
+2413 NNKATQNDGA

-2437 SANQDMLNV
+2437 STNQDMLNV
-2446 TKPEENKVK
+2446 TKTEENKANV
-2455 TKSAQQGKVNKP
+2455 KSAQQGKVNKP

>member
-20 SALIATVTFISIN
+20 SALIATVTFISTN

-55 ANAQPNANAGAQANP
+55 ANTQPNANAGAQANP
-70 AAQPAAPAN
+70 TAQPATPAN

-95 PAGGTA
+95 PAGG
-101 QPAGGAAQPA
+101 AAQPN
-111 AGTAQPAG
+111 TQPAG

-142 QAGQGNNQATPANQ
+142 QAGQGNNQATPNNNATPANQ
-156 TQPANAPAAAQPA
+156 TQPANAPAAAQP
-169 APVAANAQTQDPN
+169 AANAQTQDPN

-354 ASRITTNKDGYKYYS
+354 
-369 FIDNVGLFS
+369 V
-378 GSHLYVKNRDLAPK
+378 
-392 ATNNK
+392 
-397 EYTINTEIGNNGNFG
+397 
-412 ASLKSD
+412 
-418 QFKYEVTLPQG
+418 
-429 VTYVNDSLTTTFP
+429 
-442 NGNEDSTVLKNMTV
+442 
-456 NYDQNANK
+456 
-464 VTFTSQGVTT
+464 
-474 ARGTHTKEVLFP
+474 
-486 DKSLKLSYKV
+486 
-496 NVANIDTPKNID
+496 
-508 FNEKLTY
+508 
-515 RTASDVVINNAQ
+515 
-527 PEVTLT
+527 
-533 ADPFSVAVEMNKD
+533 
-546 ALQQQVNSQVDNSHY
+546 
-561 TTASIAEYNKLKQQA
+561 
-576 DTILNEDAN
+576 
-585 HVETANR
+585 
-592 ASQTDIDGLV
+592 
-602 TKLQAALIDNQAA
+602 
-615 IAELDAKAQEKVTAA
+615 
-630 QQSKKVTQD
+630 
-639 EVAALV
+639 
-645 TKINNDKNNAI
+645 
-656 AEINK
+656 
-661 QTTSQ
+661 
-666 GVTTEKDNGIAVLEQ
+666 
-681 DVITPTVKP
+681 
-690 QAKQD
+690 
-695 IIQAVT
+695 
-701 TRKQQIKKSNA
+701 
-712 SLQDEKD
+712 
-719 VANDKI
+719 
-725 GKIET
+725 
-730 KAIKDIGAA
+730 
-739 TTNAQVEAIKT
+739 
-750 KAIND
+750 
-755 INQTTPATTAKAAA
+755 
-769 LEEFDEVVQAQ
+769 
-780 IDQAPLNPD
+780 
-789 TTNEEVAEAIER
+789 
-801 INAAKV
+801 
-807 SGVKAIETTMTA
+807 
-819 QDLERVKNEEIS
+819 
-831 KIENITDS
+831 
-839 TQTKMDAYNE
+839 
-849 VKQAATARK
+849 
-858 AQNATVSNATN
+858 
-869 EEVAEAD
+869 
-876 AAVEAAQ
+876 
-883 KQGLHDIQVVKSKQE
+883 
-898 VADTK
+898 
-903 SKVLDKINAIQTQAK
+903 
-918 VKPAADTE
+918 
-926 VENAYNTRKQEIQ
+926 
-939 NSNASTTE
+939 
-947 EKQAAYTELDTKKQ
+947 
-961 EARTNLDTAN
+961 
-971 SNSEVATAKDNG
+971 
-983 IAAINQVQAAT
+983 
-994 TKKSDAKAEIAQK
+994 
-1007 ASERKTAIEAMNDST
+1007 
-1022 TEEQQAA
+1022 
-1029 KDKVDQ
+1029 
-1035 AVVTANADIDNA
+1035 
-1047 AANADIDNAA
+1047 
-1057 ANADVDN
+1057 
-1064 AKTTNEATIAAITP
+1064 
-1078 DANVKPAAKQA
+1078 
-1089 IADKVQAQE
+1089 
-1098 TAINA
+1098 
-1103 NNGSTT
+1103 
-1109 EEKEAAKQ
+1109 
-1117 QVQTEKTTA
+1117 
-1126 DTAIDGAHSN
+1126 
-1136 AEVEA
+1136 
-1141 AKNAEI
+1141 
-1147 AKIEAI
+1147 
-1153 QPATTTK
+1153 
-1160 DDAKQAIATKAN
+1160 
-1172 ERKTAIAQTQDIT
+1172 
-1185 AEEIAAANADVDNAV
+1185 
-1200 TQANSN
+1200 
-1206 IEAANSQNDV
+1206 
-1216 DQAKTTGE
+1216 
-1224 TSIDQVT
+1224 
-1231 PTVNKKVTARN
+1231 
-1242 EITAILNNKLQ
+1242 
-1253 EIQATPDATDEEK
+1253 
-1266 QAADAEAN
+1266 
-1274 TENGKANQAIS
+1274 
-1285 AAITNAQVDEAK
+1285 
-1297 ANAEAAINA
+1297 
-1306 VTPKVVKKQAAKDEI
+1306 
-1321 DQLQATQTNV
+1321 
-1331 INNDQNA
+1331 
-1338 TTEEK
+1338 
-1343 EAAIQQLA
+1343 
-1351 TAVTDAK
+1351 
-1358 NNITA
+1358 
-1363 ATDDNGV
+1363 
-1370 DQAKDAGKN
+1370 
-1379 SIQSTQPATA
+1379 
-1389 VKLNA
+1389 
-1394 KNDVDQAVTTQNQAI
+1394 
-1409 DNTTGATTEEK
+1409 
-1420 NAAKDLVLKAKEKAY
+1420 
-1435 LDILNAQTTND
+1435 
-1446 VTQIKDQAVTDI
+1446 

-1478 ANEQKALIAQT
+1478 AREQKALIAQT

-1526 AKENAIQAIDPI
+1526 AKDNAIQAIDLI

-1654 KQEVDAALN
+1654 KQEVDATLN

-1674 NEYVDNAVKE
+1674 NEYVDNAVRD
-1684 GKAKINAVKTF
+1684 GKVKINAVKTF

-1771 PTGKKESATTDLYA
+1771 PTGKKETATTDLYA

-1848 DATVKPKANQA
+1848 DATVKPKANQVIDA
-1859 IEVKAEDTKESIDQS
+1859 KAEETKESIDQS

-1900 TDATTTAEVEKAKAQ
+1900 TDATTTAEVEKVKAQ

-2002 NPEVKKN
+2002 NPVVKKN

-2024 IKNADADAS
+2024 IKNADAVAS

-2048 FADKLDKTQTNAEV
+2048 FADKLDKTQTNTEV

-2082 DANDTNNGIDN
+2082 NANDTNSGSDN

-2106 ENTGQPNVS
+2106 ENTGQPNVTES
-2115 ETTDNGKA
+2115 TDNANA
-2123 DASPTTPN
+2123 DTSSTMTN
-2131 NSDAATG
+2131 NQNDAATG
-2138 ETTATSATDDANDK
+2138 ETTATSANSSATDDANDK

-2165 NSPTMDNDV
+2165 DNSATGNGTID
-2174 TSKPEVEST
+2174 KPEVEST

-2190 PVTETDNATPAESTT
+2190 PATETDNATPAESAT

-2216 NAPTGSTA
+2216 NAPTESTA
-2224 TAPTTAS
+2224 TASTTAS
-2231 TEAASSAD
+2231 TGAESSAD

-2303 ITEPNVPSNTSKD
+2303 ITEPKVSSNTSKD

-2326 AGQLKSETN
+2326 AEQHNSDTN
-2335 VASNEADKSPSKA
+2335 VASNEADKSEGNV
-2348 DTEVSN
+2348 DTDVSN
-2354 KPSTSASSE
+2354 KPSTSKPSE
-2363 AKDKMTSTN
+2363 AKDKATSTED
-2372 VSQKDDTATADT
+2372 SQKADMATADT
-2384 NDTQTSVGP
+2384 KDNQASIGSA
-2393 VANNKA
+2393 ANIKA
-2399 KDMQTNDTQKSVGS
+2399 KDMQTNDM
-2413 VANNKATQNDGA
+2413 KA
-2425 NASPATVSNGSN
+2425 SLATVSKGSN
-2437 SANQDMLNV
+2437 SANQGMLNV
-2446 TKPEENKVK
+2446 TKTKENK
-2455 TKSAQQGKVNKP
+2455 TNAKSAQQGKVNKS

>member
-1047 AANADIDNAA
+1047 AANAD
-1057 ANADVDN
+1057 VDN

-1103 NNGSTT
+1103 NNGS
-1109 EEKEAAKQ
+1109 
-1117 QVQTEKTTA
+1117 
-1126 DTAIDGAHSN
+1126 
-1136 AEVEA
+1136 
-1141 AKNAEI
+1141 
-1147 AKIEAI
+1147 
-1153 QPATTTK
+1153 
-1160 DDAKQAIATKAN
+1160 
-1172 ERKTAIAQTQDIT
+1172 
-1185 AEEIAAANADVDNAV
+1185 
-1200 TQANSN
+1200 
-1206 IEAANSQNDV
+1206 
-1216 DQAKTTGE
+1216 
-1224 TSIDQVT
+1224 
-1231 PTVNKKVTARN
+1231 
-1242 EITAILNNKLQ
+1242 
-1253 EIQATPDATDEEK
+1253 
-1266 QAADAEAN
+1266 
-1274 TENGKANQAIS
+1274 
-1285 AAITNAQVDEAK
+1285 
-1297 ANAEAAINA
+1297 
-1306 VTPKVVKKQAAKDEI
+1306 
-1321 DQLQATQTNV
+1321 
-1331 INNDQNA
+1331 
-1338 TTEEK
+1338 
-1343 EAAIQQLA
+1343 
-1351 TAVTDAK
+1351 
-1358 NNITA
+1358 
-1363 ATDDNGV
+1363 
-1370 DQAKDAGKN
+1370 
-1379 SIQSTQPATA
+1379 
-1389 VKLNA
+1389 
-1394 KNDVDQAVTTQNQAI
+1394 
-1409 DNTTGATTEEK
+1409 
-1420 NAAKDLVLKAKEKAY
+1420 
-1435 LDILNAQTTND
+1435 
-1446 VTQIKDQAVTDI
+1446 
-1458 QGITADTTI
+1458 
-1467 KDVAKDELATK
+1467 
-1478 ANEQKALIAQT
+1478 
-1489 ADATTEEKEQA
+1489 
-1500 NQQVDA
+1500 
-1506 QLTQGNQNIE
+1506 
-1516 NAQSIDDVNT
+1516 
-1526 AKENAIQAIDPI
+1526 
-1538 QASTDVKTNAR
+1538 
-1549 AELLTEMQNKITEIL
+1549 
-1564 SDNTTT
+1564 
-1570 NEEKGK
+1570 
-1576 DIEPVRATYEEGLN
+1576 
-1590 NINTANTTG
+1590 
-1599 DVTTAKDTA
+1599 
-1608 VQKVQQLHANPVK
+1608 
-1621 KPAGK
+1621 
-1626 TALDQAAADRKTQI
+1626 
-1640 EQTPNASQQEINDA
+1640 
-1654 KQEVDAALN
+1654 
-1663 QAKTNVDQSST
+1663 
-1674 NEYVDNAVKE
+1674 
-1684 GKAKINAVKTF
+1684 
-1695 SEYKKDALAKIADA
+1695 
-1709 YNAKVNEADNSN
+1709 
-1721 ASTSSE
+1721 
-1727 IAEAKQKLAELKQTA
+1727 
-1742 DQNVNQATSKDDI
+1742 
-1755 EVQIH
+1755 
-1760 NDLDNINDYTI
+1760 
-1771 PTGKKESATTDLYA
+1771 
-1785 YADQKKNNISADTN
+1785 
-1799 ATQDEKQQAI
+1799 
-1809 KQVDQ
+1809 
-1814 NVQTAL
+1814 
-1820 ESINNGVDNG
+1820 
-1830 DVDDALT
+1830 
-1837 QGKAA
+1837 
-1842 IDAIQV
+1842 
-1848 DATVKPKANQA
+1848 
-1859 IEVKAEDTKESIDQS
+1859 
-1874 DQLTAEEKT
+1874 
-1883 EALAMIKQIT
+1883 
-1893 DQAKQGI
+1893 
-1900 TDATTTAEVEKAKAQ
+1900 
-1915 GLEAFDNIQIDS
+1915 
-1927 TEKQKAIEEL
+1927 
-1937 ETALDQIEAGVNV
+1937 
-1950 DADATTEEKEAFT
+1950 TTEEKEAFT

-2123 DASPTTPN
+2123 DASPTIPN

>member
-20 SALIATVTFISIN
+20 SALIATVTFISTN

-55 ANAQPNANAGAQANP
+55 ANTQPNANAGAQANP
-70 AAQPAAPAN
+70 TAQPAAPAN
-79 QGQPAAQPAN
+79 QGQPAVQPAN

-95 PAGGTA
+95 PAGG
-101 QPAGGAAQPA
+101 AAQPN
-111 AGTAQPAG
+111 TQPAG

-127 NAAQAQPGNQAAPAN
+127 NAAQAQPGNQATPAN
-142 QAGQGNNQATPANQ
+142 QAGQGNNQATPNNNATPANQ

-245 NNPQNYQARGNVAAL
+245 NNPQNYQAKGNVAAL

-412 ASLKSD
+412 ASLKAD

-429 VTYVNDSLTTTFP
+429 VTYVNNSLTTTFP

-585 HVETANR
+585 HVKTANR
-592 ASQTDIDGLV
+592 ASQADIDGLV

-615 IAELDAKAQEKVTAA
+615 IAELDTKAQEKVTAA

-661 QTTSQ
+661 QTTAQ

-730 KAIKDIGAA
+730 KAIKDIDAA

-807 SGVKAIETTMTA
+807 SGVKAIEATTTA

-858 AQNATVSNATN
+858 
-869 EEVAEAD
+869 
-876 AAVEAAQ
+876 AQ

-961 EARTNLDTAN
+961 EARTNLDAAN
-971 SNSEVATAKDNG
+971 TNSDVTTAKDNS

-1035 AVVTANADIDNA
+1035 VVVTANADIDNA
-1047 AANADIDNAA
+1047 AANN
-1057 ANADVDN
+1057 DVDN

-1098 TAINA
+1098 TAIDG

-1109 EEKEAAKQ
+1109 EEKAAAKQ

-1126 DTAIDGAHSN
+1126 DAAIDAAHTN

-1141 AKNAEI
+1141 AKKAAI

-1160 DDAKQAIATKAN
+1160 DNAKEAIATKAN

-1224 TSIDQVT
+1224 NSIDQVT
-1231 PTVNKKVTARN
+1231 PTVNKKATARN

-1285 AAITNAQVDEAK
+1285 AATTNAQVDEAK

-1389 VKLNA
+1389 VKSNA

-1435 LDILNAQTTND
+1435 QDILNAQTTND
-1446 VTQIKDQAVTDI
+1446 VTQIKDQAVADI

-1526 AKENAIQAIDPI
+1526 AKDNAIQAIDPI

-1564 SDNTTT
+1564 NNNETT
-1570 NEEKGK
+1570 NEEKGN
-1576 DIEPVRATYEEGLN
+1576 DIGPVRAAYEEGLN
-1590 NINTANTTG
+1590 NINAATTTG

-1626 TALDQAAADRKTQI
+1626 KELDQAAADKKTQI

-1654 KQEVDAALN
+1654 KQEVDTELN

-1695 SEYKKDALAKIADA
+1695 SEYKKDALAKIEDA

-1950 DADATTEEKEAFT
+1950 NADATTEEKEAFT

-2024 IKNADADAS
+2024 IKNADAS

-2048 FADKLDKTQTNAEV
+2048 FADKLDKTQINAEV

-2115 ETTDNGKA
+2115 ETTANGKA

-2256 NSAESQSTNGK
+2256 NSAESQSTNDK

-2282 GRDSTNQSMV
+2282 GSDSTNQSMV

-2363 AKDKMTSTN
+2363 AKEKMTSTN

-2384 NDTQTSVGP
+2384 NDTQ
-2393 VANNKA
+2393 
-2399 KDMQTNDTQKSVGS
+2399 KSVGS
-2413 VANNKATQNDGA
+2413 AANNKATQNDGA

-2446 TKPEENKVK
+2446 TNTDDHQAK
-2455 TKSAQQGKVNKP
+2455 TKSAQQGKVNKA

>member
-1 MNLFRQ
+1 
-7 QKFSIRKFNVGIF
+7 
-20 SALIATVTFISIN
+20 
-33 PTTASAAEQNQPA
+33 
-46 QNQPAQPAD
+46 
-55 ANAQPNANAGAQANP
+55 
-70 AAQPAAPAN
+70 
-79 QGQPAAQPAN
+79 
-89 QGGQAN
+89 
-95 PAGGTA
+95 
-101 QPAGGAAQPA
+101 
-111 AGTAQPAG
+111 
-119 QGNQADPN
+119 
-127 NAAQAQPGNQAAPAN
+127 
-142 QAGQGNNQATPANQ
+142 
-156 TQPANAPAAAQPA
+156 
-169 APVAANAQTQDPN
+169 
-182 ASNTGE
+182 
-188 GSINT
+188 
-193 TLTFDDPAISTDENR
+193 
-208 QDPTVTVTDKV
+208 
-219 NGYSLINNGKI
+219 
-230 GFVNSELRRS
+230 
-240 DMFDK
+240 MFDK

-341 DLQFIPDNTAVAD
+341 DLEFIPDNTAVAD

-412 ASLKSD
+412 ASLKAD

-546 ALQQQVNSQVDNSHY
+546 ALQQQVNSQVDDSHY

-592 ASQTDIDGLV
+592 ASQADIDGLV

-615 IAELDAKAQEKVTAA
+615 ISELDAKAQEKVTAA

-661 QTTSQ
+661 QTTAQ

-730 KAIKDIGAA
+730 KAIKDIDAA

-755 INQTTPATTAKAAA
+755 INQTAPATTAKAAA

-807 SGVKAIETTMTA
+807 SGVKAIEATTTA
-819 QDLERVKNEEIS
+819 QDLDRVKNEEIF

-858 AQNATVSNATN
+858 AQNATVSNATD

-876 AAVEAAQ
+876 AAVDAAQ
-883 KQGLHDIQVVKSKQE
+883 TEGLHDIQVVKSKQE

-903 SKVLDKINAIQTQAK
+903 AKVLDKINAIQTQAR
-918 VKPAADTE
+918 VKPAADRE
-926 VENAYNTRKQEIQ
+926 VDNAYNTRKQEIQ
-939 NSNASTTE
+939 NSNTSTTE
-947 EKQAAYTELDTKKQ
+947 EKEAAYTQLDAKKQ
-961 EARTNLDTAN
+961 EARTNLDAAN
-971 SNSEVATAKDNG
+971 TNSAVTTAKDNG

-1035 AVVTANADIDNA
+1035 AVVNANADIDNA
-1047 AANADIDNAA
+1047 AANN
-1057 ANADVDN
+1057 DVDN

-1078 DANVKPAAKQA
+1078 DANVKPQAKQA

-1098 TAINA
+1098 TAIDA
-1103 NNGSTT
+1103 NNGATT
-1109 EEKEAAKQ
+1109 EEKTAAKQ

-1141 AKNAEI
+1141 ANA
-1147 AKIEAI
+1147 
-1153 QPATTTK
+1153 
-1160 DDAKQAIATKAN
+1160 N
-1172 ERKTAIAQTQDIT
+1172 
-1185 AEEIAAANADVDNAV
+1185 VDNAV
-1200 TQANSN
+1200 TEANN
-1206 IEAANSQNDV
+1206 HIETANSQNEV

-1224 TSIDQVT
+1224 ASIDQVT
-1231 PTVNKKVTARN
+1231 PTVNKKATARN
-1242 EITAILNNKLQ
+1242 EITTILNNKLQ
-1253 EIQATPDATDEEK
+1253 AIQATPDATDEEK
-1266 QAADAEAN
+1266 QAAETEAN
-1274 TENGKANQAIS
+1274 TENAKANQAIT
-1285 AAITNAQVDEAK
+1285 AATTNAEVDEAK
-1297 ANAEAAINA
+1297 TNAEAAINA
-1306 VTPKVVKKQAAKDEI
+1306 VTPKVMKKQAAKDEI
-1321 DQLQATQTNV
+1321 DQLQAAQTAV

-1338 TTEEK
+1338 TNEEK

-1363 ATDDNGV
+1363 ATDNNGV
-1370 DQAKDAGKN
+1370 DTAKDAGKN

-1389 VKLNA
+1389 VKSNA
-1394 KNDVDQAVTTQNQAI
+1394 KNEVDQAVTTQNQAI

-1420 NAAKDLVLKAKEKAY
+1420 NAAKDLVSKAKEKAY
-1435 LDILNAQTTND
+1435 QDILNAQTTND
-1446 VTQIKDQAVTDI
+1446 VTQIKDQAVADI

-1478 ANEQKALIAQT
+1478 AKEQKALIAQT

-1516 NAQSIDDVNT
+1516 NAKSIDDVNT
-1526 AKENAIQAIDPI
+1526 AKDNAIQAIDPI

-1549 AELLTEMQNKITEIL
+1549 AELLNEMQNKITEIL
-1564 SDNTTT
+1564 NDNTTT

-1576 DIEPVRATYEEGLN
+1576 DIEPVRAAYEEGLN
-1590 NINTANTTG
+1590 NINAATTTG

-1626 TALDQAAADRKTQI
+1626 TELDQAAADKKTQI

-1663 QAKTNVDQSST
+1663 QAKTNIDQSST

-1785 YADQKKNNISADTN
+1785 YADQKKNNILADTN

-1820 ESINNGVDNG
+1820 ESINNGVDNS

-1837 QGKAA
+1837 QGKAT
-1842 IDAIQV
+1842 IDAVQV

-1859 IEVKAEDTKESIDQS
+1859 IDAKAQETKESIDQS

-1883 EALAMIKQIT
+1883 AALATIKQIT

-2002 NPEVKKN
+2002 NPVVKKN

-2024 IKNADADAS
+2024 IENADAS

-2048 FADKLDKTQTNAEV
+2048 FADKLDKTQTNTEV
-2062 AELQNVTIPAIEAIV
+2062 DELQNVTIPAIEAIV
-2077 PQNDP
+2077 PQKDP
-2082 DANDTNNGIDN
+2082 NANDTNSGSDN

-2106 ENTGQPNVS
+2106 ENTGQPNVTES
-2115 ETTDNGKA
+2115 TDNANA
-2123 DASPTTPN
+2123 DTSSTTTN
-2131 NSDAATG
+2131 NHNDAATG
-2138 ETTATSATDDANDK
+2138 GTTATSTDNSATGNGTSDK
-2152 PQANNNSSVDAST
+2152 S
-2165 NSPTMDNDV
+2165 
-2174 TSKPEVEST
+2174 EVEST

-2190 PVTETDNATPAESTT
+2190 SATETDNATPAESAR
-2205 NNNSTTTATNE
+2205 NNNSTTATNE

-2224 TAPTTAS
+2224 TVPTTNAS
-2231 TEAASSAD
+2231 TGAASSAD

-2272 SENKAKAEKD
+2272 SENKAKDEKD

-2303 ITEPNVPSNTSKD
+2303 ITEPKVPSNTEKD
-2316 KEESTTNQTD
+2316 KKESTTNQTD

-2335 VASNEADKSPSKA
+2335 VASNEADKSEGNV
-2348 DTEVSN
+2348 DTDVSN
-2354 KPSTSASSE
+2354 KPSTSKPSE
-2363 AKDKMTSTN
+2363 AKDKATSTED
-2372 VSQKDDTATADT
+2372 SQKADMATSDKKDNQAAIGATAD
-2384 NDTQTSVGP
+2384 V
-2393 VANNKA
+2393 
-2399 KDMQTNDTQKSVGS
+2399 
-2413 VANNKATQNDGA
+2413 NNKATQNDGA

-2437 SANQDMLNV
+2437 SANQDMLKV
-2446 TKPEENKVK
+2446 TNTDKHQAKA
-2455 TKSAQQGKVNKP
+2455 TSAQQGKENKA

-2482 DDLPYAELAL
+2482 DDLPYVELAL

>member
-20 SALIATVTFISIN
+20 SALIATVTFISTN

-55 ANAQPNANAGAQANP
+55 VNTQPNANAGAQANP
-70 AAQPAAPAN
+70 TAQPAAPAN

-95 PAGGTA
+95 PAGG
-101 QPAGGAAQPA
+101 AAQPN
-111 AGTAQPAG
+111 TQPAG

-142 QAGQGNNQATPANQ
+142 QAGQGNNQATPNNNATPANQ

-182 ASNTGE
+182 ASNTRE

-397 EYTINTEIGNNGNFG
+397 EFTINTEVGNNGNFG
-412 ASLKSD
+412 ASLKAD

-456 NYDQNANK
+456 NYDQTAN
-464 VTFTSQGVTT
+464 T
-474 ARGTHTKEVLFP
+474 
-486 DKSLKLSYKV
+486 
-496 NVANIDTPKNID
+496 N
-508 FNEKLTY
+508 
-515 RTASDVVINNAQ
+515 SDV
-527 PEVTLT
+527 T
-533 ADPFSVAVEMNKD
+533 
-546 ALQQQVNSQVDNSHY
+546 
-561 TTASIAEYNKLKQQA
+561 
-576 DTILNEDAN
+576 
-585 HVETANR
+585 
-592 ASQTDIDGLV
+592 
-602 TKLQAALIDNQAA
+602 
-615 IAELDAKAQEKVTAA
+615 
-630 QQSKKVTQD
+630 
-639 EVAALV
+639 
-645 TKINNDKNNAI
+645 
-656 AEINK
+656 
-661 QTTSQ
+661 
-666 GVTTEKDNGIAVLEQ
+666 
-681 DVITPTVKP
+681 
-690 QAKQD
+690 
-695 IIQAVT
+695 
-701 TRKQQIKKSNA
+701 
-712 SLQDEKD
+712 
-719 VANDKI
+719 
-725 GKIET
+725 
-730 KAIKDIGAA
+730 
-739 TTNAQVEAIKT
+739 
-750 KAIND
+750 
-755 INQTTPATTAKAAA
+755 
-769 LEEFDEVVQAQ
+769 
-780 IDQAPLNPD
+780 
-789 TTNEEVAEAIER
+789 
-801 INAAKV
+801 
-807 SGVKAIETTMTA
+807 
-819 QDLERVKNEEIS
+819 
-831 KIENITDS
+831 
-839 TQTKMDAYNE
+839 
-849 VKQAATARK
+849 
-858 AQNATVSNATN
+858 
-869 EEVAEAD
+869 
-876 AAVEAAQ
+876 
-883 KQGLHDIQVVKSKQE
+883 
-898 VADTK
+898 
-903 SKVLDKINAIQTQAK
+903 
-918 VKPAADTE
+918 
-926 VENAYNTRKQEIQ
+926 
-939 NSNASTTE
+939 
-947 EKQAAYTELDTKKQ
+947 
-961 EARTNLDTAN
+961 
-971 SNSEVATAKDNG
+971 TAKDNG
-983 IAAINQVQAAT
+983 IAAINQVQAVT

-1035 AVVTANADIDNA
+1035 AVVTANTDIDNA
-1047 AANADIDNAA
+1047 AANT
-1057 ANADVDN
+1057 DVDN

-1078 DANVKPAAKQA
+1078 DANVKPTAKQA

-1098 TAINA
+1098 TAIDA
-1103 NNGSTT
+1103 NNGATT
-1109 EEKEAAKQ
+1109 EEKATAKQ

-1160 DDAKQAIATKAN
+1160 DDAKQAITTKAN

-1231 PTVNKKVTARN
+1231 PTVNKKATARN
-1242 EITAILNNKLQ
+1242 EITTILNNKLQ
-1253 EIQATPDATDEEK
+1253 EIQATPDVTDEEK
-1266 QAADAEAN
+1266 QTADAEAN

-1285 AAITNAQVDEAK
+1285 AATTNAQVDEAK

-1306 VTPKVVKKQAAKDEI
+1306 VTSKVVKKQAAKDEI
-1321 DQLQATQTNV
+1321 DQLQVAQTSV

-1370 DQAKDAGKN
+1370 DTAKDAGKN

-1389 VKLNA
+1389 VKSNA
-1394 KNDVDQAVTTQNQAI
+1394 KNEVDQAVTTQNQAI

-1420 NAAKDLVLKAKEKAY
+1420 NAAKDLVLKVKEKAY
-1435 LDILNAQTTND
+1435 QDILNAQTTND
-1446 VTQIKDQAVTDI
+1446 VTQIKDQAVADV

-1467 KDVAKDELATK
+1467 KDVARDELATK

-1489 ADATTEEKEQA
+1489 ADATTEEKEQE

-1526 AKENAIQAIDPI
+1526 AKDNAIQAIDPI

-1654 KQEVDAALN
+1654 KQEVDAVLN

-1709 YNAKVNEADNSN
+1709 YNAKVNEEDNSN

-1771 PTGKKESATTDLYA
+1771 PTGKKETATTDLYA

-1820 ESINNGVDNG
+1820 ESINNGVDNS

-1842 IDAIQV
+1842 IDTIQV

-1859 IEVKAEDTKESIDQS
+1859 IEAKAEDTKESIDHS

-1893 DQAKQGI
+1893 DQAKKGI

-1937 ETALDQIEAGVNV
+1937 EAALDQIEAGVNV

-1988 VKNSALEQLKAQRI
+1988 IKNSALEQLKAQRI
-2002 NPEVKKN
+2002 NPVVKKN
-2009 ALEAIREV
+2009 TLEAIREV

-2048 FADKLDKTQTNAEV
+2048 FADKLDKTQTNTEV

-2082 DANDTNNGIDN
+2082 NANDTNNGTDN

-2106 ENTGQPNVS
+2106 ENTGQPNVTES
-2115 ETTDNGKA
+2115 TDNANA
-2123 DASPTTPN
+2123 DTSSTTTN
-2131 NSDAATG
+2131 NQNDTTTG
-2138 ETTATSATDDANDK
+2138 ETTATSANSSATNDANNK
-2152 PQANNNSSVDAST
+2152 PTANNNSSVDAST
-2165 NSPTMDNDV
+2165 DNSATGNGTTD
-2174 TSKPEVEST
+2174 KPEVEST

-2190 PVTETDNATPAESTT
+2190 PATETDNATPAESTT

-2216 NAPTGSTA
+2216 NVPTGSTA

-2231 TEAASSAD
+2231 TEATSSAD

-2303 ITEPNVPSNTSKD
+2303 ITEPKVSSNTSKD

-2326 AGQLKSETN
+2326 AEQHNSDTN
-2335 VASNEADKSPSKA
+2335 VTSNEVVKSPSKA
-2348 DTEVSN
+2348 DTDVSN

-2372 VSQKDDTATADT
+2372 VSQTDDTATADT
-2384 NDTQTSVGP
+2384 NDTQKSVGSA
-2393 VANNKA
+2393 ANNKA
-2399 KDMQTNDTQKSVGS
+2399 KDMQTNDMKV
-2413 VANNKATQNDGA
+2413 
-2425 NASPATVSNGSN
+2425 PLATVSKGSN

-2446 TKPEENKVK
+2446 TKTKENKANA
-2455 TKSAQQGKVNKP
+2455 KSVQQGKVNKP

-2505 KDQQTEE
+2505 KDHQTEE

>member
-20 SALIATVTFISIN
+20 SALIATVTFISTN

-55 ANAQPNANAGAQANP
+55 ANTQPNANAGAQANP
-70 AAQPAAPAN
+70 TAQPAAPAN
-79 QGQPAAQPAN
+79 QGQPAVQPAN

-95 PAGGTA
+95 PAGG
-101 QPAGGAAQPA
+101 AAQPN
-111 AGTAQPAG
+111 TQPAG

-127 NAAQAQPGNQAAPAN
+127 NAAQAQPGNQATPAN
-142 QAGQGNNQATPANQ
+142 QAGQGNNQATPNNNATPANQ
-156 TQPANAPAAAQPA
+156 TQPANAPA

-219 NGYSLINNGKI
+219 NGYTLINNGKI

-592 ASQTDIDGLV
+592 ASQADIDGLV

-730 KAIKDIGAA
+730 KAIKDIDAA

-755 INQTTPATTAKAAA
+755 INQTAPATTAKAAA

-807 SGVKAIETTMTA
+807 SGVKAIEATTTA
-819 QDLERVKNEEIS
+819 QDLERVKNEEIF

-839 TQTKMDAYNE
+839 TQTKMDAYKE

-858 AQNATVSNATN
+858 AQNATVSNATD
-869 EEVAEAD
+869 EEVAEANAAVD
-876 AAVEAAQ
+876 AAQTE
-883 KQGLHDIQVVKSKQE
+883 GLHDIQVVKSQQE

-903 SKVLDKINAIQTQAK
+903 AKVLDKINAIQTQAR

-947 EKQAAYTELDTKKQ
+947 EKEAAYTELDAKKQ
-961 EARTNLDTAN
+961 EARTNLDAAN
-971 SNSEVATAKDNG
+971 TNSAVTTAKDNS

-1007 ASERKTAIEAMNDST
+1007 ASERKTAIEAMNAST

-1029 KDKVDQ
+1029 KEKVDQ
-1035 AVVTANADIDNA
+1035 AVLSANADIDNA
-1047 AANADIDNAA
+1047 AANT
-1057 ANADVDN
+1057 DVDN
-1064 AKTTNEATIAAITP
+1064 VKTTNEATIAAITP
-1078 DANVKPAAKQA
+1078 DANVKPTAKQA

-1098 TAINA
+1098 TAIDA
-1103 NNGSTT
+1103 NNGATT
-1109 EEKEAAKQ
+1109 EEKAAAKQ

-1160 DDAKQAIATKAN
+1160 DEAKQAIATKAN

-1185 AEEIAAANADVDNAV
+1185 AEEIAAANVNVDNAV
-1200 TQANSN
+1200 TEANSN

-1216 DQAKTTGE
+1216 DQAKMTGE
-1224 TSIDQVT
+1224 NSIDQVT
-1231 PTVNKKVTARN
+1231 PTVNKKATARN

-1285 AAITNAQVDEAK
+1285 AATTNAQVDEAK

-1306 VTPKVVKKQAAKDEI
+1306 VTPKVVKKKAAKDEI

-1331 INNDQNA
+1331 INNDQN
-1338 TTEEK
+1338 
-1343 EAAIQQLA
+1343 
-1351 TAVTDAK
+1351 
-1358 NNITA
+1358 
-1363 ATDDNGV
+1363 
-1370 DQAKDAGKN
+1370 
-1379 SIQSTQPATA
+1379 
-1389 VKLNA
+1389 
-1394 KNDVDQAVTTQNQAI
+1394 
-1409 DNTTGATTEEK
+1409 
-1420 NAAKDLVLKAKEKAY
+1420 
-1435 LDILNAQTTND
+1435 
-1446 VTQIKDQAVTDI
+1446 
-1458 QGITADTTI
+1458 
-1467 KDVAKDELATK
+1467 
-1478 ANEQKALIAQT
+1478 
-1489 ADATTEEKEQA
+1489 ATTEEKEQA

-1526 AKENAIQAIDPI
+1526 AKDNAIQAIDPI

-1564 SDNTTT
+1564 NNNETT
-1570 NEEKGK
+1570 NEEKGN
-1576 DIEPVRATYEEGLN
+1576 DIGPVRAAYEEGLN
-1590 NINTANTTG
+1590 NINAATTTG

-1626 TALDQAAADRKTQI
+1626 KELDQAAADKKTQI

-1654 KQEVDAALN
+1654 KQEVDTELN

-1915 GLEAFDNIQIDS
+1915 GLEAFDYIQIDS

-1950 DADATTEEKEAFT
+1950 NADATTEEKEAFT

-2256 NSAESQSTNGK
+2256 NSAESQSTNDK

-2348 DTEVSN
+2348 VTEVSN

-2384 NDTQTSVGP
+2384 NDTQ
-2393 VANNKA
+2393 
-2399 KDMQTNDTQKSVGS
+2399 KSVGS
-2413 VANNKATQNDGA
+2413 AANNKATQNDGA

-2446 TKPEENKVK
+2446 TKPEENKAK
-2455 TKSAQQGKVNKP
+2455 AKSAQQGKVNKP

>member
-20 SALIATVTFISIN
+20 SALIVTVTFISTN
-33 PTTASAAEQNQPA
+33 PTTASVAEQNQPA

-55 ANAQPNANAGAQANP
+55 ANTQPNANAGAQANP
-70 AAQPAAPAN
+70 TAQPAAPAN

-95 PAGGTA
+95 PAGG
-101 QPAGGAAQPA
+101 AAQPN
-111 AGTAQPAG
+111 TQPAG

-142 QAGQGNNQATPANQ
+142 QAGQGNNQATPNNNATPANQ
-156 TQPANAPAAAQPA
+156 TQPANAPAAAQP
-169 APVAANAQTQDPN
+169 AANAQTQDPN

-397 EYTINTEIGNNGNFG
+397 EFTINTEIGNNGNFG
-412 ASLKSD
+412 ASLKAD

-576 DTILNEDAN
+576 DNILNEDAN

-592 ASQTDIDGLV
+592 ASQAAIDGLV

-730 KAIKDIGAA
+730 KAIKDIDAA

-755 INQTTPATTAKAAA
+755 INQTAPATTAKAAA

-807 SGVKAIETTMTA
+807 SGVKAIEATTTA

-839 TQTKMDAYNE
+839 TQTKMDAYND

-961 EARTNLDTAN
+961 EARTNLDAAN
-971 SNSEVATAKDNG
+971 TNSDVTTAKDNS

-1035 AVVTANADIDNA
+1035 AVVTANTDIDNA
-1047 AANADIDNAA
+1047 AANT
-1057 ANADVDN
+1057 DVDN

-1078 DANVKPAAKQA
+1078 DANVKPTAKQA

-1098 TAINA
+1098 TAIDA
-1103 NNGSTT
+1103 YNGATT
-1109 EEKEAAKQ
+1109 EEKAAAKQ

-1126 DTAIDGAHSN
+1126 DAAIDGAHSN

-1160 DDAKQAIATKAN
+1160 DDAKQAITTKAN
-1172 ERKTAIAQTQDIT
+1172 ERKAAIAQTQDIT

-1231 PTVNKKVTARN
+1231 PTVNKKATARN
-1242 EITAILNNKLQ
+1242 EITTILNNKLQ
-1253 EIQATPDATDEEK
+1253 AIQATPDATDEEK

-1285 AAITNAQVDEAK
+1285 AATTNAQVDEAK
-1297 ANAEAAINA
+1297 ANAEVAINA

-1321 DQLQATQTNV
+1321 DQLQVAQTSV

-1338 TTEEK
+1338 TNEEK

-1389 VKLNA
+1389 VKSNA
-1394 KNDVDQAVTTQNQAI
+1394 KNEVDQAVTTQNQAI

-1435 LDILNAQTTND
+1435 QDILNAQTTND
-1446 VTQIKDQAVTDI
+1446 VTQIKDQAVADV

-1526 AKENAIQAIDPI
+1526 AKDNAIQAIDPI

-1654 KQEVDAALN
+1654 KQEVDATLN

-1695 SEYKKDALAKIADA
+1695 SEYKKDALAKIEAA
-1709 YNAKVNEADNSN
+1709 YNSKVNEADNSN
-1721 ASTSSE
+1721 ASTSNE

-1771 PTGKKESATTDLYA
+1771 PTGKKETATTDLYA

-1859 IEVKAEDTKESIDQS
+1859 IEAKAEDTKESIDHS

-1893 DQAKQGI
+1893 DQAKKGI
-1900 TDATTTAEVEKAKAQ
+1900 NDATTTAEVEKAKAQ

-2024 IKNADADAS
+2024 IKNADAS

-2048 FADKLDKTQTNAEV
+2048 FADNLDKTQTNAEV

-2082 DANDTNNGIDN
+2082 DANDTNNGTDN

-2138 ETTATSATDDANDK
+2138 ETTATSTNNPSTDDANNK
-2152 PQANNNSSVDAST
+2152 PTANNNSSVDAST
-2165 NSPTMDNDV
+2165 DNSETGNGTID
-2174 TSKPEVEST
+2174 KPEVEST

-2190 PVTETDNATPAESTT
+2190 PATETDNVTPAESTT
-2205 NNNSTTTATNE
+2205 NNNSTTATNE

-2244 SVNDSKQNAEVN
+2244 FVNDSKQNAEVN
-2256 NSAESQSTNGK
+2256 NSAESQSTNGM
-2267 VAQPK
+2267 VVQPK

-2303 ITEPNVPSNTSKD
+2303 ITEPKVPSNTSKD

-2326 AGQLKSETN
+2326 AGHLKSETN
-2335 VASNEADKSPSKA
+2335 VASNEVDKSEGNV
-2348 DTEVSN
+2348 DTDVSN
-2354 KPSTSASSE
+2354 KPSTSKPSE
-2363 AKDKMTSTN
+2363 AKDKATSTED
-2372 VSQKDDTATADT
+2372 SQKADMATADT
-2384 NDTQTSVGP
+2384 
-2393 VANNKA
+2393 
-2399 KDMQTNDTQKSVGS
+2399 KDNQAAIGATADV
-2413 VANNKATQNDGA
+2413 NNKATQNDGA

-2437 SANQDMLNV
+2437 STNQDMLNV
-2446 TKPEENKVK
+2446 TKTEENKANV
-2455 TKSAQQGKVNKP
+2455 KSAQQGKVNKP

>member
-20 SALIATVTFISIN
+20 SALIATVTFISTN

-55 ANAQPNANAGAQANP
+55 VNTQPNANAGAQANP
-70 AAQPAAPAN
+70 TAQPAAPAN

-95 PAGGTA
+95 PAGG
-101 QPAGGAAQPA
+101 AAQPN
-111 AGTAQPAG
+111 TQPAG

-142 QAGQGNNQATPANQ
+142 QAGQGNNQATPNNNATPANQ
-156 TQPANAPAAAQPA
+156 TQPANAPAAQPA

-182 ASNTGE
+182 ASNTRE

-397 EYTINTEIGNNGNFG
+397 EFTINTEVGNNGNFG
-412 ASLKSD
+412 ASLKAD

-456 NYDQNANK
+456 NYDQTAN
-464 VTFTSQGVTT
+464 T
-474 ARGTHTKEVLFP
+474 
-486 DKSLKLSYKV
+486 
-496 NVANIDTPKNID
+496 N
-508 FNEKLTY
+508 
-515 RTASDVVINNAQ
+515 SDV
-527 PEVTLT
+527 T
-533 ADPFSVAVEMNKD
+533 
-546 ALQQQVNSQVDNSHY
+546 
-561 TTASIAEYNKLKQQA
+561 
-576 DTILNEDAN
+576 
-585 HVETANR
+585 
-592 ASQTDIDGLV
+592 
-602 TKLQAALIDNQAA
+602 
-615 IAELDAKAQEKVTAA
+615 
-630 QQSKKVTQD
+630 
-639 EVAALV
+639 
-645 TKINNDKNNAI
+645 
-656 AEINK
+656 
-661 QTTSQ
+661 
-666 GVTTEKDNGIAVLEQ
+666 
-681 DVITPTVKP
+681 
-690 QAKQD
+690 
-695 IIQAVT
+695 
-701 TRKQQIKKSNA
+701 
-712 SLQDEKD
+712 
-719 VANDKI
+719 
-725 GKIET
+725 
-730 KAIKDIGAA
+730 
-739 TTNAQVEAIKT
+739 
-750 KAIND
+750 
-755 INQTTPATTAKAAA
+755 
-769 LEEFDEVVQAQ
+769 
-780 IDQAPLNPD
+780 
-789 TTNEEVAEAIER
+789 
-801 INAAKV
+801 
-807 SGVKAIETTMTA
+807 
-819 QDLERVKNEEIS
+819 
-831 KIENITDS
+831 
-839 TQTKMDAYNE
+839 
-849 VKQAATARK
+849 
-858 AQNATVSNATN
+858 
-869 EEVAEAD
+869 
-876 AAVEAAQ
+876 
-883 KQGLHDIQVVKSKQE
+883 
-898 VADTK
+898 
-903 SKVLDKINAIQTQAK
+903 
-918 VKPAADTE
+918 
-926 VENAYNTRKQEIQ
+926 
-939 NSNASTTE
+939 
-947 EKQAAYTELDTKKQ
+947 
-961 EARTNLDTAN
+961 
-971 SNSEVATAKDNG
+971 TAKDNG
-983 IAAINQVQAAT
+983 IAAINQVQAVT

-1035 AVVTANADIDNA
+1035 AVVTANTDIDNA
-1047 AANADIDNAA
+1047 AANT
-1057 ANADVDN
+1057 DVDN

-1078 DANVKPAAKQA
+1078 DANVKPTAKQA

-1098 TAINA
+1098 TAIDA
-1103 NNGSTT
+1103 NNGATT
-1109 EEKEAAKQ
+1109 EEKATAKQ

-1160 DDAKQAIATKAN
+1160 DDAKQAITTKTN

-1231 PTVNKKVTARN
+1231 PTVNKKATARN
-1242 EITAILNNKLQ
+1242 EITTILNNKLQ
-1253 EIQATPDATDEEK
+1253 EIQATPDVTDEEK
-1266 QAADAEAN
+1266 QTADAEAN

-1285 AAITNAQVDEAK
+1285 AATTNAQVDEAK

-1306 VTPKVVKKQAAKDEI
+1306 VTSKVVKKQAAKDEI
-1321 DQLQATQTNV
+1321 DQLQVAQTSV

-1370 DQAKDAGKN
+1370 DTAKDAGKN

-1389 VKLNA
+1389 VKSNA
-1394 KNDVDQAVTTQNQAI
+1394 KNEVDQAVTTQNQAI

-1420 NAAKDLVLKAKEKAY
+1420 NAAKDLVLKVKEKAY
-1435 LDILNAQTTND
+1435 QDILNAQTTND
-1446 VTQIKDQAVTDI
+1446 VTQIKDQAVADV

-1467 KDVAKDELATK
+1467 KDVARDELATK

-1489 ADATTEEKEQA
+1489 ADATTEEKEQE

-1526 AKENAIQAIDPI
+1526 AKDNAIQAIDPI

-1654 KQEVDAALN
+1654 KQEVDAVLN

-1709 YNAKVNEADNSN
+1709 YNAKVNEEDNSN

-1771 PTGKKESATTDLYA
+1771 PTGKKETATTDLYA

-1820 ESINNGVDNG
+1820 ESINNGVDNS

-1842 IDAIQV
+1842 IDTIQV

-1859 IEVKAEDTKESIDQS
+1859 IEAKAEDTKESIDHS

-1893 DQAKQGI
+1893 DQAKKGI

-1937 ETALDQIEAGVNV
+1937 EAALDQIEAGVNV

-1988 VKNSALEQLKAQRI
+1988 IKNSALEQLKAQRI
-2002 NPEVKKN
+2002 NPVVKKN
-2009 ALEAIREV
+2009 TLEAIREV

-2048 FADKLDKTQTNAEV
+2048 FADKLDKTQTNTEV

-2082 DANDTNNGIDN
+2082 NANDTNNGTDN

-2106 ENTGQPNVS
+2106 ENTGQPNVTES
-2115 ETTDNGKA
+2115 TDNANA
-2123 DASPTTPN
+2123 DTSSTTTN
-2131 NSDAATG
+2131 NQNDTTTG
-2138 ETTATSATDDANDK
+2138 ETTATSANSSATNDANNK
-2152 PQANNNSSVDAST
+2152 PTANNNSSVDAST
-2165 NSPTMDNDV
+2165 DNSATGNGTTD
-2174 TSKPEVEST
+2174 KPEVEST

-2190 PVTETDNATPAESTT
+2190 PATETDNATPAESTT

-2216 NAPTGSTA
+2216 NVPTGSTA

-2231 TEAASSAD
+2231 TEATSSAD

-2303 ITEPNVPSNTSKD
+2303 ITEPKVSSNTSKD

-2326 AGQLKSETN
+2326 AEQHNSDTN
-2335 VASNEADKSPSKA
+2335 VTSNEVVKSPSKA
-2348 DTEVSN
+2348 DTDVSN

-2372 VSQKDDTATADT
+2372 VSQTDDTATADT
-2384 NDTQTSVGP
+2384 NDTQKSVGSA
-2393 VANNKA
+2393 ANNKA
-2399 KDMQTNDTQKSVGS
+2399 KDMQTNDM
-2413 VANNKATQNDGA
+2413 KA
-2425 NASPATVSNGSN
+2425 PLATVSKGSN

-2446 TKPEENKVK
+2446 TKTKENKANA
-2455 TKSAQQGKVNKP
+2455 KSVQQGKVNKP

-2505 KDQQTEE
+2505 KDHQTEE

>member
-20 SALIATVTFISIN
+20 SALIATVTFISTN

-55 ANAQPNANAGAQANP
+55 ANTQPNANAGAQANP

-95 PAGGTA
+95 PAGGA
-101 QPAGGAAQPA
+101 
-111 AGTAQPAG
+111 AQPAG

-142 QAGQGNNQATPANQ
+142 QAGQGNNQATPNNNATPANQ
-156 TQPANAPAAAQPA
+156 TQPANAPAAVQPA
-169 APVAANAQTQDPN
+169 APVAANAQTQDSN

-245 NNPQNYQARGNVAAL
+245 NNPQNYQAKGNVAAL

-412 ASLKSD
+412 ASLKAD

-592 ASQTDIDGLV
+592 ASQADIDGLV

-730 KAIKDIGAA
+730 KAIKDIDAA

-755 INQTTPATTAKAAA
+755 INQTAPATTAKAAA

-807 SGVKAIETTMTA
+807 SGVKAIEATTTA

-876 AAVEAAQ
+876 AAVDAAQ

-961 EARTNLDTAN
+961 EARTNLDAAN
-971 SNSEVATAKDNG
+971 TNSDVTTAKDNS

-1047 AANADIDNAA
+1047 AANN
-1057 ANADVDN
+1057 DVDN

-1098 TAINA
+1098 TAIDG

-1109 EEKEAAKQ
+1109 EEKAAAKQ

-1126 DTAIDGAHSN
+1126 DAAIDAAHTN

-1141 AKNAEI
+1141 AKKAAI

-1160 DDAKQAIATKAN
+1160 DNAKEAIATKAN

-1200 TQANSN
+1200 TQAN
-1206 IEAANSQNDV
+1206 
-1216 DQAKTTGE
+1216 
-1224 TSIDQVT
+1224 
-1231 PTVNKKVTARN
+1231 
-1242 EITAILNNKLQ
+1242 
-1253 EIQATPDATDEEK
+1253 
-1266 QAADAEAN
+1266 
-1274 TENGKANQAIS
+1274 QAIS
-1285 AAITNAQVDEAK
+1285 AATTNAQVDEAK

-1389 VKLNA
+1389 VKSNA

-1506 QLTQGNQNIE
+1506 QLTQGNPNIE

-1526 AKENAIQAIDPI
+1526 AKDNAIQAIDPI

-1640 EQTPNASQQEINDA
+1640 EQTPNTSQQEINDA

-1695 SEYKKDALAKIADA
+1695 SEYKKDALAKIEAA
-1709 YNAKVNEADNSN
+1709 YNSKVNEADNSN

-2002 NPEVKKN
+2002 NPVVKKN

-2048 FADKLDKTQTNAEV
+2048 FADKLDKTQTNTEV

-2082 DANDTNNGIDN
+2082 DANDTNNGTDN

-2115 ETTDNGKA
+2115 ETTDSGKA

-2138 ETTATSATDDANDK
+2138 GTTATTATDDANDK
-2152 PQANNNSSVDAST
+2152 PQANNNSSADAST

-2190 PVTETDNATPAESTT
+2190 PATETDNATPAESTT

-2216 NAPTGSTA
+2216 KSTGSTA

-2231 TEAASSAD
+2231 TEAASSPD

-2272 SENKAKAEKD
+2272 SENKDKAEKD

-2399 KDMQTNDTQKSVGS
+2399 
-2413 VANNKATQNDGA
+2413 TQNDGA
-2425 NASPATVSNGSN
+2425 NASPATVSNGSH
-2437 SANQDMLNV
+2437 SMHQDMLNV
-2446 TKPEENKVK
+2446 TKPEVNKANA
-2455 TKSAQQGKVNKP
+2455 KSDQQGKVNKP

>member
-20 SALIATVTFISIN
+20 SALIATVTFISTN

-55 ANAQPNANAGAQANP
+55 ANTQPNANAGAQANP
-70 AAQPAAPAN
+70 TAQPAAPAN
-79 QGQPAAQPAN
+79 QGQPAVQPAN

-95 PAGGTA
+95 PAGG
-101 QPAGGAAQPA
+101 AAQPN
-111 AGTAQPAG
+111 TQPAG

-127 NAAQAQPGNQAAPAN
+127 NAAQAQPGNQATPAN
-142 QAGQGNNQATPANQ
+142 QAGQGNNQATPNNNATPANQ
-156 TQPANAPAAAQPA
+156 TQPANAPAAAQPAAQPA

-245 NNPQNYQARGNVAAL
+245 NNPQNYQAKGNVAAL

-412 ASLKSD
+412 ASLKAD

-592 ASQTDIDGLV
+592 ASQADIDGLV

-730 KAIKDIGAA
+730 KAIKDIDAA

-807 SGVKAIETTMTA
+807 SGVKAIEATTTA

-876 AAVEAAQ
+876 AAVDAAQ

-903 SKVLDKINAIQTQAK
+903 SKVIDKINAIQTQAK

-961 EARTNLDTAN
+961 EARTNLDAAN
-971 SNSEVATAKDNG
+971 TNSDVTTAKDNG

-1047 AANADIDNAA
+1047 TANT
-1057 ANADVDN
+1057 DVDN

-1078 DANVKPAAKQA
+1078 DANVKPQAKQA

-1098 TAINA
+1098 TAIDA

-1109 EEKEAAKQ
+1109 EEKTAAKQ
-1117 QVQTEKTTA
+1117 QAQTEKTTA
-1126 DTAIDGAHSN
+1126 DAAIDAAHTN

-1160 DDAKQAIATKAN
+1160 DNAKEAIATKAN

-1231 PTVNKKVTARN
+1231 PTVNKKATARN
-1242 EITAILNNKLQ
+1242 EITTILNNKLQ

-1285 AAITNAQVDEAK
+1285 AATTNAQVDEAK

-1389 VKLNA
+1389 VKSNA

-1435 LDILNAQTTND
+1435 QDILNAQTTND
-1446 VTQIKDQAVTDI
+1446 VTQIKDQAVADI

-1771 PTGKKESATTDLYA
+1771 PTGKKETATTDLYA

-2077 PQNDP
+2077 PQNDPDAP

-2399 KDMQTNDTQKSVGS
+2399 KDMQTNDM
-2413 VANNKATQNDGA
+2413 KA
-2425 NASPATVSNGSN
+2425 SLATVSNGSN

-2446 TKPEENKVK
+2446 TNTDDHQAK

-2497 FLIRRFTK
+2497 FLIRRSTK

>member
-20 SALIATVTFISIN
+20 SALIATVTFISTN

-55 ANAQPNANAGAQANP
+55 VNTQPNANAGAQANP
-70 AAQPAAPAN
+70 TAQPAAPAN

-95 PAGGTA
+95 PAGG
-101 QPAGGAAQPA
+101 AAQPN
-111 AGTAQPAG
+111 TQPAG

-142 QAGQGNNQATPANQ
+142 QAGQGNNQATPNNNATPANQ

-182 ASNTGE
+182 ASNTRE

-369 FIDNVGLFS
+369 LIDNVGLFS

-397 EYTINTEIGNNGNFG
+397 EFTINTEVGNNGNFG
-412 ASLKSD
+412 ASLKAD

-456 NYDQNANK
+456 NYDQTAN
-464 VTFTSQGVTT
+464 T
-474 ARGTHTKEVLFP
+474 
-486 DKSLKLSYKV
+486 
-496 NVANIDTPKNID
+496 N
-508 FNEKLTY
+508 
-515 RTASDVVINNAQ
+515 SDV
-527 PEVTLT
+527 T
-533 ADPFSVAVEMNKD
+533 
-546 ALQQQVNSQVDNSHY
+546 
-561 TTASIAEYNKLKQQA
+561 
-576 DTILNEDAN
+576 
-585 HVETANR
+585 
-592 ASQTDIDGLV
+592 
-602 TKLQAALIDNQAA
+602 
-615 IAELDAKAQEKVTAA
+615 
-630 QQSKKVTQD
+630 
-639 EVAALV
+639 
-645 TKINNDKNNAI
+645 
-656 AEINK
+656 
-661 QTTSQ
+661 
-666 GVTTEKDNGIAVLEQ
+666 
-681 DVITPTVKP
+681 
-690 QAKQD
+690 
-695 IIQAVT
+695 
-701 TRKQQIKKSNA
+701 
-712 SLQDEKD
+712 
-719 VANDKI
+719 
-725 GKIET
+725 
-730 KAIKDIGAA
+730 
-739 TTNAQVEAIKT
+739 
-750 KAIND
+750 
-755 INQTTPATTAKAAA
+755 
-769 LEEFDEVVQAQ
+769 
-780 IDQAPLNPD
+780 
-789 TTNEEVAEAIER
+789 
-801 INAAKV
+801 
-807 SGVKAIETTMTA
+807 
-819 QDLERVKNEEIS
+819 
-831 KIENITDS
+831 
-839 TQTKMDAYNE
+839 
-849 VKQAATARK
+849 
-858 AQNATVSNATN
+858 
-869 EEVAEAD
+869 
-876 AAVEAAQ
+876 
-883 KQGLHDIQVVKSKQE
+883 
-898 VADTK
+898 
-903 SKVLDKINAIQTQAK
+903 
-918 VKPAADTE
+918 
-926 VENAYNTRKQEIQ
+926 
-939 NSNASTTE
+939 
-947 EKQAAYTELDTKKQ
+947 
-961 EARTNLDTAN
+961 
-971 SNSEVATAKDNG
+971 TAKDNG
-983 IAAINQVQAAT
+983 IAAINQVQAVT

-1035 AVVTANADIDNA
+1035 AVVTANTDIDNA
-1047 AANADIDNAA
+1047 AANT
-1057 ANADVDN
+1057 DVDN

-1078 DANVKPAAKQA
+1078 DANVKPTAKQA

-1098 TAINA
+1098 TAIDA
-1103 NNGSTT
+1103 NNGATT
-1109 EEKEAAKQ
+1109 EEKATAKQ

-1160 DDAKQAIATKAN
+1160 DDAKQAITTKAN

-1231 PTVNKKVTARN
+1231 PTVNKKATARN
-1242 EITAILNNKLQ
+1242 EITTILNNKLQ
-1253 EIQATPDATDEEK
+1253 EIQATPDVTDEEK
-1266 QAADAEAN
+1266 QTADAEAN

-1285 AAITNAQVDEAK
+1285 AATTNAQVDEAK

-1306 VTPKVVKKQAAKDEI
+1306 VTSKVVKKQAAKDEI
-1321 DQLQATQTNV
+1321 DQLQVAQTSV

-1370 DQAKDAGKN
+1370 DTAKDAGKN

-1389 VKLNA
+1389 VKSNA
-1394 KNDVDQAVTTQNQAI
+1394 KNEVDQAVTTQNQAI

-1420 NAAKDLVLKAKEKAY
+1420 NAAKDLVLKVKEKAY
-1435 LDILNAQTTND
+1435 QDILNAQTTND
-1446 VTQIKDQAVTDI
+1446 VTQIKDQAVADV

-1467 KDVAKDELATK
+1467 KDVARDELATK

-1489 ADATTEEKEQA
+1489 ADATTEEKEQE

-1526 AKENAIQAIDPI
+1526 AKDNAIQAIDPI

-1654 KQEVDAALN
+1654 KQEVDAVLN

-1709 YNAKVNEADNSN
+1709 YNAKVNEEDNSN

-1771 PTGKKESATTDLYA
+1771 PTGKKETATTDLYA

-1820 ESINNGVDNG
+1820 ESINNGVDNS

-1842 IDAIQV
+1842 IDTIQV

-1859 IEVKAEDTKESIDQS
+1859 IEAKAEDTKESIDHS

-1893 DQAKQGI
+1893 DQAKKGI

-1937 ETALDQIEAGVNV
+1937 EAALDQIEAGVNV

-1988 VKNSALEQLKAQRI
+1988 IKNSALEQLKAQRI
-2002 NPEVKKN
+2002 NPVVKKN
-2009 ALEAIREV
+2009 TLEAIREV

-2048 FADKLDKTQTNAEV
+2048 FADKLDKTQTNTEV

-2082 DANDTNNGIDN
+2082 NANDTNNGTDN

-2106 ENTGQPNVS
+2106 ENTGQPNVTES
-2115 ETTDNGKA
+2115 TDNANA
-2123 DASPTTPN
+2123 DTSSTTTN
-2131 NSDAATG
+2131 NQNDTTTG
-2138 ETTATSATDDANDK
+2138 ETTATSANSSATNDANNK
-2152 PQANNNSSVDAST
+2152 PTANNNSSVDAST
-2165 NSPTMDNDV
+2165 DNSATGNGTTD
-2174 TSKPEVEST
+2174 KPEVEST

-2190 PVTETDNATPAESTT
+2190 PATETDNATPAESTT

-2216 NAPTGSTA
+2216 NVPTGSTA

-2231 TEAASSAD
+2231 TEATSSAD

-2303 ITEPNVPSNTSKD
+2303 ITEPKVSSNTSKD

-2326 AGQLKSETN
+2326 AEQHNSDTN
-2335 VASNEADKSPSKA
+2335 VTSNEVVKSPSKA
-2348 DTEVSN
+2348 DTDVSN

-2372 VSQKDDTATADT
+2372 VSQTDDTATADT
-2384 NDTQTSVGP
+2384 NDTQKSVGSA
-2393 VANNKA
+2393 ANNKA
-2399 KDMQTNDTQKSVGS
+2399 KDMQTNDM
-2413 VANNKATQNDGA
+2413 KA
-2425 NASPATVSNGSN
+2425 PLATVSKGSN

-2446 TKPEENKVK
+2446 TKTKENKANA
-2455 TKSAQQGKVNKP
+2455 KSVQQGKVNKP

-2505 KDQQTEE
+2505 KDHQTEE

>member
-7 QKFSIRKFNVGIF
+7 QKFSIRIFNVGIF
-20 SALIATVTFISIN
+20 SALIATVTFISTN

-55 ANAQPNANAGAQANP
+55 VNTQPNANAGAQANP
-70 AAQPAAPAN
+70 TAQPAAPAN

-95 PAGGTA
+95 PAGG
-101 QPAGGAAQPA
+101 AAQPN
-111 AGTAQPAG
+111 TQPAG

-142 QAGQGNNQATPANQ
+142 QAGQGNNQATPNNNATPANQ

-182 ASNTGE
+182 ASNTRE

-397 EYTINTEIGNNGNFG
+397 EFTINTEVGNNGNFG
-412 ASLKSD
+412 ASLKAD

-456 NYDQNANK
+456 NYDQTAN
-464 VTFTSQGVTT
+464 T
-474 ARGTHTKEVLFP
+474 
-486 DKSLKLSYKV
+486 
-496 NVANIDTPKNID
+496 N
-508 FNEKLTY
+508 
-515 RTASDVVINNAQ
+515 SDV
-527 PEVTLT
+527 T
-533 ADPFSVAVEMNKD
+533 
-546 ALQQQVNSQVDNSHY
+546 
-561 TTASIAEYNKLKQQA
+561 
-576 DTILNEDAN
+576 
-585 HVETANR
+585 
-592 ASQTDIDGLV
+592 
-602 TKLQAALIDNQAA
+602 
-615 IAELDAKAQEKVTAA
+615 
-630 QQSKKVTQD
+630 
-639 EVAALV
+639 
-645 TKINNDKNNAI
+645 
-656 AEINK
+656 
-661 QTTSQ
+661 
-666 GVTTEKDNGIAVLEQ
+666 
-681 DVITPTVKP
+681 
-690 QAKQD
+690 
-695 IIQAVT
+695 
-701 TRKQQIKKSNA
+701 
-712 SLQDEKD
+712 
-719 VANDKI
+719 
-725 GKIET
+725 
-730 KAIKDIGAA
+730 
-739 TTNAQVEAIKT
+739 
-750 KAIND
+750 
-755 INQTTPATTAKAAA
+755 
-769 LEEFDEVVQAQ
+769 
-780 IDQAPLNPD
+780 
-789 TTNEEVAEAIER
+789 
-801 INAAKV
+801 
-807 SGVKAIETTMTA
+807 
-819 QDLERVKNEEIS
+819 
-831 KIENITDS
+831 
-839 TQTKMDAYNE
+839 
-849 VKQAATARK
+849 
-858 AQNATVSNATN
+858 
-869 EEVAEAD
+869 
-876 AAVEAAQ
+876 
-883 KQGLHDIQVVKSKQE
+883 
-898 VADTK
+898 
-903 SKVLDKINAIQTQAK
+903 
-918 VKPAADTE
+918 
-926 VENAYNTRKQEIQ
+926 
-939 NSNASTTE
+939 
-947 EKQAAYTELDTKKQ
+947 
-961 EARTNLDTAN
+961 
-971 SNSEVATAKDNG
+971 TAKDNG
-983 IAAINQVQAAT
+983 IAAINQVQAVT

-1035 AVVTANADIDNA
+1035 AVVTANTDIDNA
-1047 AANADIDNAA
+1047 AANT
-1057 ANADVDN
+1057 DVDN

-1078 DANVKPAAKQA
+1078 DANVKPTAKQA

-1098 TAINA
+1098 TAIDA
-1103 NNGSTT
+1103 NNGATT
-1109 EEKEAAKQ
+1109 EEKATAKQ

-1160 DDAKQAIATKAN
+1160 DDAKQAITTKAN

-1231 PTVNKKVTARN
+1231 PTVNKKATARN
-1242 EITAILNNKLQ
+1242 EITTILNNKLQ
-1253 EIQATPDATDEEK
+1253 EIQATPDVTDEEK
-1266 QAADAEAN
+1266 QTADAEAN

-1285 AAITNAQVDEAK
+1285 AATTNAQVDEAK

-1306 VTPKVVKKQAAKDEI
+1306 VTSKVVKKQAAKDEI
-1321 DQLQATQTNV
+1321 DQLQVAQTSV

-1370 DQAKDAGKN
+1370 DTAKDAGKN

-1389 VKLNA
+1389 VKSNA
-1394 KNDVDQAVTTQNQAI
+1394 KNEVDQAVTTQNQAI

-1420 NAAKDLVLKAKEKAY
+1420 NAAKDLVLKVKEKAY
-1435 LDILNAQTTND
+1435 QDILNAQTTND
-1446 VTQIKDQAVTDI
+1446 VTQIKDQAVADV

-1467 KDVAKDELATK
+1467 KDVARDELATK

-1489 ADATTEEKEQA
+1489 ADATTEEKEQE

-1526 AKENAIQAIDPI
+1526 AKDNAIQAIDPI

-1654 KQEVDAALN
+1654 KQEVDAVLN

-1709 YNAKVNEADNSN
+1709 YNAKVNEEDNSN

-1771 PTGKKESATTDLYA
+1771 PTGKKETATTDLYA

-1820 ESINNGVDNG
+1820 ESINNGVDNS

-1842 IDAIQV
+1842 IDTIQV

-1859 IEVKAEDTKESIDQS
+1859 IEAKAEDTKESIDHS

-1893 DQAKQGI
+1893 DQAKKGI

-1937 ETALDQIEAGVNV
+1937 EAALDQIEAGVNV

-1988 VKNSALEQLKAQRI
+1988 IKNSALEQLKAQRI
-2002 NPEVKKN
+2002 NPVVKKN
-2009 ALEAIREV
+2009 TLEAIREV

-2048 FADKLDKTQTNAEV
+2048 FADKLDKTQTNTEV

-2082 DANDTNNGIDN
+2082 NANDTNNGTDN

-2106 ENTGQPNVS
+2106 ENTGQPNVTES
-2115 ETTDNGKA
+2115 TDNANA
-2123 DASPTTPN
+2123 DTSSTTTN
-2131 NSDAATG
+2131 NQNDTTTG
-2138 ETTATSATDDANDK
+2138 ETTATSANSSATNDANNK
-2152 PQANNNSSVDAST
+2152 PTANNNSSVDAST
-2165 NSPTMDNDV
+2165 DNSATGNGTTD
-2174 TSKPEVEST
+2174 KPEVEST

-2190 PVTETDNATPAESTT
+2190 PATETDNATPAESTT

-2216 NAPTGSTA
+2216 NVPTGSTA

-2231 TEAASSAD
+2231 TEATSSAD

-2303 ITEPNVPSNTSKD
+2303 ITEPKVSSNTSKD

-2326 AGQLKSETN
+2326 AEQHNSDTN
-2335 VASNEADKSPSKA
+2335 VTSNEVVKSPSKA
-2348 DTEVSN
+2348 DTDVSN

-2372 VSQKDDTATADT
+2372 VSQTDDTATADT
-2384 NDTQTSVGP
+2384 NDTQKSVGSA
-2393 VANNKA
+2393 ANNKA
-2399 KDMQTNDTQKSVGS
+2399 KDMQTNDM
-2413 VANNKATQNDGA
+2413 KA
-2425 NASPATVSNGSN
+2425 PLATVSKGSN

-2446 TKPEENKVK
+2446 TKTKENKANA
-2455 TKSAQQGKVNKP
+2455 KSVQQGKVNKP

-2505 KDQQTEE
+2505 KDHQTEE

>member
-20 SALIATVTFISIN
+20 SALIATVTFISTN

-55 ANAQPNANAGAQANP
+55 VNTQPNANAGAQANP
-70 AAQPAAPAN
+70 T
-79 QGQPAAQPAN
+79 AQPAN

-95 PAGGTA
+95 PAGG
-101 QPAGGAAQPA
+101 AAQPN
-111 AGTAQPAG
+111 TQPAG

-142 QAGQGNNQATPANQ
+142 QAGQGNNQATPNNNATPANQ

-182 ASNTGE
+182 ASNTRE

-397 EYTINTEIGNNGNFG
+397 EFTINTEVGNNGNFG
-412 ASLKSD
+412 ASLKAD

-456 NYDQNANK
+456 NYDQTAN
-464 VTFTSQGVTT
+464 T
-474 ARGTHTKEVLFP
+474 
-486 DKSLKLSYKV
+486 
-496 NVANIDTPKNID
+496 N
-508 FNEKLTY
+508 
-515 RTASDVVINNAQ
+515 SDV
-527 PEVTLT
+527 T
-533 ADPFSVAVEMNKD
+533 
-546 ALQQQVNSQVDNSHY
+546 
-561 TTASIAEYNKLKQQA
+561 
-576 DTILNEDAN
+576 
-585 HVETANR
+585 
-592 ASQTDIDGLV
+592 
-602 TKLQAALIDNQAA
+602 
-615 IAELDAKAQEKVTAA
+615 
-630 QQSKKVTQD
+630 
-639 EVAALV
+639 
-645 TKINNDKNNAI
+645 
-656 AEINK
+656 
-661 QTTSQ
+661 
-666 GVTTEKDNGIAVLEQ
+666 
-681 DVITPTVKP
+681 
-690 QAKQD
+690 
-695 IIQAVT
+695 
-701 TRKQQIKKSNA
+701 
-712 SLQDEKD
+712 
-719 VANDKI
+719 
-725 GKIET
+725 
-730 KAIKDIGAA
+730 
-739 TTNAQVEAIKT
+739 
-750 KAIND
+750 
-755 INQTTPATTAKAAA
+755 
-769 LEEFDEVVQAQ
+769 
-780 IDQAPLNPD
+780 
-789 TTNEEVAEAIER
+789 
-801 INAAKV
+801 
-807 SGVKAIETTMTA
+807 
-819 QDLERVKNEEIS
+819 
-831 KIENITDS
+831 
-839 TQTKMDAYNE
+839 
-849 VKQAATARK
+849 
-858 AQNATVSNATN
+858 
-869 EEVAEAD
+869 
-876 AAVEAAQ
+876 
-883 KQGLHDIQVVKSKQE
+883 
-898 VADTK
+898 
-903 SKVLDKINAIQTQAK
+903 
-918 VKPAADTE
+918 
-926 VENAYNTRKQEIQ
+926 
-939 NSNASTTE
+939 
-947 EKQAAYTELDTKKQ
+947 
-961 EARTNLDTAN
+961 
-971 SNSEVATAKDNG
+971 TAKDNG
-983 IAAINQVQAAT
+983 IAAINQVQAVT

-1035 AVVTANADIDNA
+1035 AVVTANTDIDNA
-1047 AANADIDNAA
+1047 AANT
-1057 ANADVDN
+1057 DVDN

-1078 DANVKPAAKQA
+1078 DANVKPTAKQA

-1098 TAINA
+1098 TAIDA
-1103 NNGSTT
+1103 NNGATT
-1109 EEKEAAKQ
+1109 EEKATAKQ
-1117 QVQTEKTTA
+1117 QVQTEKATA

-1160 DDAKQAIATKAN
+1160 DDAKQAITTKAN

-1231 PTVNKKVTARN
+1231 PTVNKKATARN
-1242 EITAILNNKLQ
+1242 EITTILNNKLQ
-1253 EIQATPDATDEEK
+1253 EIQATPDVTDEEK
-1266 QAADAEAN
+1266 QTADAEAN

-1285 AAITNAQVDEAK
+1285 AATTNAQVDEAK

-1306 VTPKVVKKQAAKDEI
+1306 VTSKVVKKQAAKDEI
-1321 DQLQATQTNV
+1321 DQLQVAQTSV

-1370 DQAKDAGKN
+1370 DTAKDAGKN

-1389 VKLNA
+1389 VKSNA
-1394 KNDVDQAVTTQNQAI
+1394 KNEVDQAVTTQNQAI

-1420 NAAKDLVLKAKEKAY
+1420 NAAKDLVLKVKEKAY
-1435 LDILNAQTTND
+1435 QDILNAQTTND
-1446 VTQIKDQAVTDI
+1446 VTQIKDQAVADV

-1467 KDVAKDELATK
+1467 KDVARDELATK

-1489 ADATTEEKEQA
+1489 ADATTEEKEQE

-1526 AKENAIQAIDPI
+1526 AKDNAIQAIDPI

-1654 KQEVDAALN
+1654 KQEVDAVLN

-1709 YNAKVNEADNSN
+1709 YNAKVNEEDNSN

-1771 PTGKKESATTDLYA
+1771 PTGKKETATTDLYA

-1820 ESINNGVDNG
+1820 ESINNGVDNS

-1842 IDAIQV
+1842 IDTIQV

-1859 IEVKAEDTKESIDQS
+1859 IEAKAEDTKESIDHS

-1893 DQAKQGI
+1893 DQAKKGI

-1937 ETALDQIEAGVNV
+1937 EAALDQIEAGVNV

-1988 VKNSALEQLKAQRI
+1988 IKNSALEQLKAQRI
-2002 NPEVKKN
+2002 NPVVKKN
-2009 ALEAIREV
+2009 TLEAIREV

-2048 FADKLDKTQTNAEV
+2048 FADKLDKTQTNTEV

-2082 DANDTNNGIDN
+2082 NANDTNNGTDN

-2106 ENTGQPNVS
+2106 ENTGQPNVTES
-2115 ETTDNGKA
+2115 TDNANA
-2123 DASPTTPN
+2123 DTSSTTTN
-2131 NSDAATG
+2131 NQNDTTTG
-2138 ETTATSATDDANDK
+2138 ETTATSANSSATNDANNK
-2152 PQANNNSSVDAST
+2152 PTANNNSSVDAST
-2165 NSPTMDNDV
+2165 DNSATGNGTTD
-2174 TSKPEVEST
+2174 KPEVEST

-2190 PVTETDNATPAESTT
+2190 PATETDNATPAESTT

-2216 NAPTGSTA
+2216 NVPTGSTA

-2231 TEAASSAD
+2231 TEATSSAD

-2303 ITEPNVPSNTSKD
+2303 ITEPKVSSNTSKD

-2326 AGQLKSETN
+2326 AEQHNSDTN
-2335 VASNEADKSPSKA
+2335 VTSNEVVKSPSKA
-2348 DTEVSN
+2348 DTDVSN

-2372 VSQKDDTATADT
+2372 VSQTDDTATADT
-2384 NDTQTSVGP
+2384 NDTQKSVGSA
-2393 VANNKA
+2393 ANNKA
-2399 KDMQTNDTQKSVGS
+2399 KDMQTNDM
-2413 VANNKATQNDGA
+2413 KA
-2425 NASPATVSNGSN
+2425 PLATVSKGSN

-2446 TKPEENKVK
+2446 TKTKENKANA
-2455 TKSAQQGKVNKP
+2455 KSVQQGKVNKP

-2505 KDQQTEE
+2505 KDHQTEE

>member
-20 SALIATVTFISIN
+20 SALIATVTFISTN

-55 ANAQPNANAGAQANP
+55 ANTQPNANAGAQANP
-70 AAQPAAPAN
+70 TAQPAAPAN
-79 QGQPAAQPAN
+79 QGQPAVQPAN

-95 PAGGTA
+95 PAGG
-101 QPAGGAAQPA
+101 AAQPN
-111 AGTAQPAG
+111 TQPAG

-127 NAAQAQPGNQAAPAN
+127 NAAQAQPGNQATPAN
-142 QAGQGNNQATPANQ
+142 QAGQGNNQATPNNNATPANQ

-245 NNPQNYQARGNVAAL
+245 NNPQNYQAKGNVAAL

-412 ASLKSD
+412 ASLKAD

-429 VTYVNDSLTTTFP
+429 VTYVNNSLTTTFP

-585 HVETANR
+585 HVKTANR
-592 ASQTDIDGLV
+592 ASQADIDGLV

-615 IAELDAKAQEKVTAA
+615 IAELDTKAQEKVTAA

-661 QTTSQ
+661 QTTAQ

-730 KAIKDIGAA
+730 KAIKDIDAA

-807 SGVKAIETTMTA
+807 SGVKAIEATTTA

-876 AAVEAAQ
+876 AAIDAA
-883 KQGLHDIQVVKSKQE
+883 H
-898 VADTK
+898 T
-903 SKVLDKINAIQTQAK
+903 
-918 VKPAADTE
+918 
-926 VENAYNTRKQEIQ
+926 
-939 NSNASTTE
+939 
-947 EKQAAYTELDTKKQ
+947 
-961 EARTNLDTAN
+961 
-971 SNSEVATAKDNG
+971 
-983 IAAINQVQAAT
+983 
-994 TKKSDAKAEIAQK
+994 
-1007 ASERKTAIEAMNDST
+1007 
-1022 TEEQQAA
+1022 
-1029 KDKVDQ
+1029 
-1035 AVVTANADIDNA
+1035 
-1047 AANADIDNAA
+1047 
-1057 ANADVDN
+1057 
-1064 AKTTNEATIAAITP
+1064 
-1078 DANVKPAAKQA
+1078 
-1089 IADKVQAQE
+1089 
-1098 TAINA
+1098 
-1103 NNGSTT
+1103 
-1109 EEKEAAKQ
+1109 
-1117 QVQTEKTTA
+1117 
-1126 DTAIDGAHSN
+1126 N

-1141 AKNAEI
+1141 AKKAAI

-1160 DDAKQAIATKAN
+1160 DNAKEAIATKAN

-1224 TSIDQVT
+1224 NSIDQVT
-1231 PTVNKKVTARN
+1231 PTVNKKATARN

-1285 AAITNAQVDEAK
+1285 AATTNAQVDEAK

-1389 VKLNA
+1389 VKSNA

-1435 LDILNAQTTND
+1435 QDILNAQTTND
-1446 VTQIKDQAVTDI
+1446 VTQIKDQAVADI

-1526 AKENAIQAIDPI
+1526 AKDNAIQAIDPI

-1564 SDNTTT
+1564 NNNETT
-1570 NEEKGK
+1570 NEEKGN
-1576 DIEPVRATYEEGLN
+1576 DIGPVRAAYEEGLN
-1590 NINTANTTG
+1590 NINAATTTG

-1626 TALDQAAADRKTQI
+1626 KELDQAAADKKTQI

-1654 KQEVDAALN
+1654 KQEVDTELN

-1695 SEYKKDALAKIADA
+1695 SEYKKDALAKIEDA

-1950 DADATTEEKEAFT
+1950 NADATTEEKEAFT

-2115 ETTDNGKA
+2115 ETTANGKA

-2256 NSAESQSTNGK
+2256 NSAESQSTNDK

-2282 GRDSTNQSMV
+2282 GSDSTNQSMV

-2363 AKDKMTSTN
+2363 AKEKMTSTN

-2384 NDTQTSVGP
+2384 NDTQ
-2393 VANNKA
+2393 
-2399 KDMQTNDTQKSVGS
+2399 KSVGS
-2413 VANNKATQNDGA
+2413 AANNKATQNDGA

-2446 TKPEENKVK
+2446 TNTDDHQAK
-2455 TKSAQQGKVNKP
+2455 TKSAQQGKVNKA

>member
-20 SALIATVTFISIN
+20 SALIATVTFISTN

-55 ANAQPNANAGAQANP
+55 ANTQPNANAGAQANP
-70 AAQPAAPAN
+70 AAQPA
-79 QGQPAAQPAN
+79 N

-95 PAGGTA
+95 PAGG
-101 QPAGGAAQPA
+101 AAQPN
-111 AGTAQPAG
+111 TQPAG

-127 NAAQAQPGNQAAPAN
+127 NAAQAQPG
-142 QAGQGNNQATPANQ
+142 NQATPANQ

-245 NNPQNYQARGNVAAL
+245 NNPQNYQAKGNVAAL

-412 ASLKSD
+412 ASLKAD

-592 ASQTDIDGLV
+592 ASQADIDGLV

-730 KAIKDIGAA
+730 KAIKDIDAA

-755 INQTTPATTAKAAA
+755 INQTAPATTAKAAA

-807 SGVKAIETTMTA
+807 SGVKAIEATTTA

-876 AAVEAAQ
+876 
-883 KQGLHDIQVVKSKQE
+883 
-898 VADTK
+898 TK

-947 EKQAAYTELDTKKQ
+947 EKQAAYTELDAKKQ
-961 EARTNLDTAN
+961 EARTNLDAAN
-971 SNSEVATAKDNG
+971 TNSDVTTAKDNG

-1035 AVVTANADIDNA
+1035 VVVT
-1047 AANADIDNAA
+1047 ANADIDNAA

-1078 DANVKPAAKQA
+1078 DANVKPTAKQA

-1098 TAINA
+1098 TAIDA
-1103 NNGSTT
+1103 NNGATT

-1117 QVQTEKTTA
+1117 QVQTEKTAA
-1126 DTAIDGAHSN
+1126 DAAIDAAHSN
-1136 AEVEA
+1136 VEVEA

-1160 DDAKQAIATKAN
+1160 DNAKQAIATKAN

-1231 PTVNKKVTARN
+1231 PTVNKKATARN

-1253 EIQATPDATDEEK
+1253 AIQATPDATNEEK

-1274 TENGKANQAIS
+1274 TENGKAIQAI
-1285 AAITNAQVDEAK
+1285 AAATTNADVDEAK

-1338 TTEEK
+1338 TNEEK

-1389 VKLNA
+1389 VKSNA

-1435 LDILNAQTTND
+1435 QDILNAQTTND
-1446 VTQIKDQAVTDI
+1446 VTQIKDQAVADI

-1526 AKENAIQAIDPI
+1526 AKDNAIQAIDPI

-1564 SDNTTT
+1564 NNNETT
-1570 NEEKGK
+1570 NEEKGN
-1576 DIEPVRATYEEGLN
+1576 DIGPVRAAYEEGLN
-1590 NINTANTTG
+1590 NINAATTTA

-1626 TALDQAAADRKTQI
+1626 KELDQAAADKKTQI

-1654 KQEVDAALN
+1654 KQEIDTELN

-2002 NPEVKKN
+2002 NPVVKKN

-2048 FADKLDKTQTNAEV
+2048 FADKLDKTQTNTEV

-2082 DANDTNNGIDN
+2082 DANDTNNGTDN

-2138 ETTATSATDDANDK
+2138 ETTVTSATDDAKDK
-2152 PQANNNSSVDAST
+2152 PQANNNSSADAST

-2174 TSKPEVEST
+2174 TSKPKVEST

-2216 NAPTGSTA
+2216 NAPTGSTT

-2316 KEESTTNQTD
+2316 KEESTSNQTD
-2326 AGQLKSETN
+2326 AGQPKSETN

-2393 VANNKA
+2393 DANNKA
-2399 KDMQTNDTQKSVGS
+2399 MQNG
-2413 VANNKATQNDGA
+2413 GA
-2425 NASPATVSNGSN
+2425 NASSATVSNGSH
-2437 SANQDMLNV
+2437 SMHQDMLKV
-2446 TKPEENKVK
+2446 TNTDDHQAK

>member
-20 SALIATVTFISIN
+20 SALIATVTFISTN

-55 ANAQPNANAGAQANP
+55 ANTQPNANAGAQANP
-70 AAQPAAPAN
+70 TAQPAAPAN

-95 PAGGTA
+95 PAGG
-101 QPAGGAAQPA
+101 AAQPN
-111 AGTAQPAG
+111 TQPAG

-142 QAGQGNNQATPANQ
+142 QAGQGNNQATPNNNATPANQ
-156 TQPANAPAAAQPA
+156 TQPANAPAAAQP
-169 APVAANAQTQDPN
+169 AANAQTQDPN

-397 EYTINTEIGNNGNFG
+397 EFTINTEIGNNGNFG
-412 ASLKSD
+412 ASLKAD

-576 DTILNEDAN
+576 DNILNEDAN

-592 ASQTDIDGLV
+592 ASQAAIDGLV

-730 KAIKDIGAA
+730 KAIKDIDAA

-755 INQTTPATTAKAAA
+755 INQTAPATTAKAAA

-807 SGVKAIETTMTA
+807 SDVKAIEATTTA

-839 TQTKMDAYNE
+839 TQTKMDAYND

-961 EARTNLDTAN
+961 EARTNLDAAN
-971 SNSEVATAKDNG
+971 TNSDVTTAKENS

-1035 AVVTANADIDNA
+1035 AVVTANTDIDNA
-1047 AANADIDNAA
+1047 AANT
-1057 ANADVDN
+1057 DVDN

-1078 DANVKPAAKQA
+1078 DANVKPTAKQA

-1098 TAINA
+1098 TAIDA
-1103 NNGSTT
+1103 YNGATT
-1109 EEKEAAKQ
+1109 EEKAAAKQ

-1126 DTAIDGAHSN
+1126 DAAIDGAHSN

-1160 DDAKQAIATKAN
+1160 DDAKQAITTKAN
-1172 ERKTAIAQTQDIT
+1172 ERKAAIAQTQDIT

-1231 PTVNKKVTARN
+1231 PTVNKKATARN
-1242 EITAILNNKLQ
+1242 EITTILNNKLQ
-1253 EIQATPDATDEEK
+1253 AIQATPDATDEEK

-1285 AAITNAQVDEAK
+1285 AATTNAQVDEAK
-1297 ANAEAAINA
+1297 ANAEVAINA

-1321 DQLQATQTNV
+1321 DQLQVAQTSV

-1338 TTEEK
+1338 TNEEK

-1389 VKLNA
+1389 VKSNA
-1394 KNDVDQAVTTQNQAI
+1394 KNEVDQAVTTQNQAI

-1435 LDILNAQTTND
+1435 QDILNAQTTND
-1446 VTQIKDQAVTDI
+1446 VTQIKDQAVADV

-1526 AKENAIQAIDPI
+1526 AKDNAIQAIDPI

-1608 VQKVQQLHANPVK
+1608 VPKVQQLHANPVK

-1654 KQEVDAALN
+1654 KQEVDATLN

-1695 SEYKKDALAKIADA
+1695 SEYKKDALAKIEAA
-1709 YNAKVNEADNSN
+1709 YNSKVNEADNSN

-1771 PTGKKESATTDLYA
+1771 PTGKKETATTDLYA

-1859 IEVKAEDTKESIDQS
+1859 IEAKAEDTKESIDHS

-1893 DQAKQGI
+1893 DQAKKGI
-1900 TDATTTAEVEKAKAQ
+1900 NDATTTAEVEKAKAQ

-2024 IKNADADAS
+2024 IKNADAS

-2048 FADKLDKTQTNAEV
+2048 FADNLDKTQTNAEV

-2082 DANDTNNGIDN
+2082 DANDTNNGTDN

-2138 ETTATSATDDANDK
+2138 ETTATSTNNPSTDDANNK
-2152 PQANNNSSVDAST
+2152 PTANNNSSVDAST
-2165 NSPTMDNDV
+2165 DNSATGNGTID
-2174 TSKPEVEST
+2174 KPEVEST

-2190 PVTETDNATPAESTT
+2190 PATETDNVTPAESTT
-2205 NNNSTTTATNE
+2205 NNNSTTATNE

-2244 SVNDSKQNAEVN
+2244 FVNDSKQNAEVN
-2256 NSAESQSTNGK
+2256 NSAESQSTNGM
-2267 VAQPK
+2267 VVQPK

-2303 ITEPNVPSNTSKD
+2303 ITEPKVPSNTSKD

-2326 AGQLKSETN
+2326 AGHLKSETN
-2335 VASNEADKSPSKA
+2335 VASNEVDKSEGNV
-2348 DTEVSN
+2348 DTDVSN
-2354 KPSTSASSE
+2354 KPSTSKPSE
-2363 AKDKMTSTN
+2363 AKDKATSTED
-2372 VSQKDDTATADT
+2372 SQKADMATADT
-2384 NDTQTSVGP
+2384 
-2393 VANNKA
+2393 
-2399 KDMQTNDTQKSVGS
+2399 KDNQAAIGATADV
-2413 VANNKATQNDGA
+2413 NNKATQNDGA

-2437 SANQDMLNV
+2437 STNQDMLNV
-2446 TKPEENKVK
+2446 TKTEENKANV
-2455 TKSAQQGKVNKP
+2455 KSAQQGKVNKP

>member
-1 MNLFRQ
+1 
-7 QKFSIRKFNVGIF
+7 
-20 SALIATVTFISIN
+20 
-33 PTTASAAEQNQPA
+33 
-46 QNQPAQPAD
+46 
-55 ANAQPNANAGAQANP
+55 
-70 AAQPAAPAN
+70 
-79 QGQPAAQPAN
+79 
-89 QGGQAN
+89 
-95 PAGGTA
+95 
-101 QPAGGAAQPA
+101 
-111 AGTAQPAG
+111 
-119 QGNQADPN
+119 
-127 NAAQAQPGNQAAPAN
+127 
-142 QAGQGNNQATPANQ
+142 
-156 TQPANAPAAAQPA
+156 
-169 APVAANAQTQDPN
+169 
-182 ASNTGE
+182 
-188 GSINT
+188 
-193 TLTFDDPAISTDENR
+193 
-208 QDPTVTVTDKV
+208 
-219 NGYSLINNGKI
+219 
-230 GFVNSELRRS
+230 
-240 DMFDK
+240 
-245 NNPQNYQARGNVAAL
+245 
-260 GRVNANDSTDHGN
+260 
-273 FNGISKTVNVKPD
+273 
-286 SELIINFTTMQ
+286 
-297 TNSKQGAT
+297 
-305 NLVIKDAKKNTE
+305 
-317 LATVNVAKTG
+317 
-327 TAHLFKVP
+327 
-335 TDADRL
+335 
-341 DLQFIPDNTAVAD
+341 
-354 ASRITTNKDGYKYYS
+354 
-369 FIDNVGLFS
+369 
-378 GSHLYVKNRDLAPK
+378 
-392 ATNNK
+392 
-397 EYTINTEIGNNGNFG
+397 
-412 ASLKSD
+412 
-418 QFKYEVTLPQG
+418 
-429 VTYVNDSLTTTFP
+429 
-442 NGNEDSTVLKNMTV
+442 
-456 NYDQNANK
+456 
-464 VTFTSQGVTT
+464 
-474 ARGTHTKEVLFP
+474 
-486 DKSLKLSYKV
+486 
-496 NVANIDTPKNID
+496 
-508 FNEKLTY
+508 
-515 RTASDVVINNAQ
+515 
-527 PEVTLT
+527 
-533 ADPFSVAVEMNKD
+533 
-546 ALQQQVNSQVDNSHY
+546 
-561 TTASIAEYNKLKQQA
+561 
-576 DTILNEDAN
+576 
-585 HVETANR
+585 
-592 ASQTDIDGLV
+592 
-602 TKLQAALIDNQAA
+602 
-615 IAELDAKAQEKVTAA
+615 
-630 QQSKKVTQD
+630 
-639 EVAALV
+639 
-645 TKINNDKNNAI
+645 
-656 AEINK
+656 
-661 QTTSQ
+661 
-666 GVTTEKDNGIAVLEQ
+666 
-681 DVITPTVKP
+681 
-690 QAKQD
+690 
-695 IIQAVT
+695 
-701 TRKQQIKKSNA
+701 
-712 SLQDEKD
+712 
-719 VANDKI
+719 
-725 GKIET
+725 
-730 KAIKDIGAA
+730 
-739 TTNAQVEAIKT
+739 
-750 KAIND
+750 
-755 INQTTPATTAKAAA
+755 
-769 LEEFDEVVQAQ
+769 
-780 IDQAPLNPD
+780 
-789 TTNEEVAEAIER
+789 
-801 INAAKV
+801 
-807 SGVKAIETTMTA
+807 
-819 QDLERVKNEEIS
+819 
-831 KIENITDS
+831 
-839 TQTKMDAYNE
+839 
-849 VKQAATARK
+849 
-858 AQNATVSNATN
+858 
-869 EEVAEAD
+869 
-876 AAVEAAQ
+876 
-883 KQGLHDIQVVKSKQE
+883 
-898 VADTK
+898 
-903 SKVLDKINAIQTQAK
+903 
-918 VKPAADTE
+918 
-926 VENAYNTRKQEIQ
+926 
-939 NSNASTTE
+939 
-947 EKQAAYTELDTKKQ
+947 
-961 EARTNLDTAN
+961 
-971 SNSEVATAKDNG
+971 
-983 IAAINQVQAAT
+983 
-994 TKKSDAKAEIAQK
+994 
-1007 ASERKTAIEAMNDST
+1007 
-1022 TEEQQAA
+1022 
-1029 KDKVDQ
+1029 
-1035 AVVTANADIDNA
+1035 
-1047 AANADIDNAA
+1047 
-1057 ANADVDN
+1057 
-1064 AKTTNEATIAAITP
+1064 
-1078 DANVKPAAKQA
+1078 
-1089 IADKVQAQE
+1089 
-1098 TAINA
+1098 
-1103 NNGSTT
+1103 T

-1117 QVQTEKTTA
+1117 QVQTEKTAA
-1126 DTAIDGAHSN
+1126 DAAIDAAHSN

-1160 DDAKQAIATKAN
+1160 DNAKEAIATKAN

-1231 PTVNKKVTARN
+1231 PTVNKKATARN
-1242 EITAILNNKLQ
+1242 EITTILNNKLQ

-1285 AAITNAQVDEAK
+1285 AATTNAQVDEAK

-1321 DQLQATQTNV
+1321 DQLQAAQTAV

-1338 TTEEK
+1338 TNEEK

-1363 ATDDNGV
+1363 AADNNGV
-1370 DQAKDAGKN
+1370 DTAKDAGKN

-1389 VKLNA
+1389 VKSNA

-1420 NAAKDLVLKAKEKAY
+1420 NAAKDLVSKAKEKAY
-1435 LDILNAQTTND
+1435 QDILNAQTTND
-1446 VTQIKDQAVTDI
+1446 VTQIKDQAVADI

-1467 KDVAKDELATK
+1467 KDVAKGELAAK

-1489 ADATTEEKEQA
+1489 VDATTEEKDQA

-1526 AKENAIQAIDPI
+1526 AKDNAIQPIDPI

-1549 AELLTEMQNKITEIL
+1549 AELLNEMQNKITEIL
-1564 SDNTTT
+1564 NDNTTT

-1576 DIEPVRATYEEGLN
+1576 DIGPVRAAYEEGLN
-1590 NINTANTTG
+1590 NINAATTTG

-1695 SEYKKDALAKIADA
+1695 SEYKKDALAKIADT

-1771 PTGKKESATTDLYA
+1771 PTGKKETATTDLYA

-2231 TEAASSAD
+2231 TEPASSAD

-2446 TKPEENKVK
+2446 TKPEENKANA
-2455 TKSAQQGKVNKP
+2455 KSDQQGKVNKP

>member
-20 SALIATVTFISIN
+20 SALIATVTFISTN

-55 ANAQPNANAGAQANP
+55 ANTQPNANAGAQANP
-70 AAQPAAPAN
+70 TAQPAAPAN

-95 PAGGTA
+95 PAGG
-101 QPAGGAAQPA
+101 AAQPN
-111 AGTAQPAG
+111 TQPAG

-142 QAGQGNNQATPANQ
+142 QAGQGNNQATPNNNATPANQ
-156 TQPANAPAAAQPA
+156 TQPANAPAAAQP
-169 APVAANAQTQDPN
+169 AANAQTQDPN

-397 EYTINTEIGNNGNFG
+397 EFTINTEIGNNGNFG
-412 ASLKSD
+412 ASLKAD

-576 DTILNEDAN
+576 DNILNEDAN

-592 ASQTDIDGLV
+592 ASQAAIDGLV

-630 QQSKKVTQD
+630 QQSKKVTQA

-730 KAIKDIGAA
+730 KAIKDIDAA

-755 INQTTPATTAKAAA
+755 INQTAPATTAKAAA

-807 SGVKAIETTMTA
+807 SGVKAIEATTTA

-839 TQTKMDAYNE
+839 TQTKMDAYND

-961 EARTNLDTAN
+961 EARTNLDAAN
-971 SNSEVATAKDNG
+971 TNSDVTTAKDNS

-1035 AVVTANADIDNA
+1035 AVVTANTDIDNA
-1047 AANADIDNAA
+1047 AANT
-1057 ANADVDN
+1057 DVDN

-1078 DANVKPAAKQA
+1078 DANVKPTAKQA

-1098 TAINA
+1098 TAIDA
-1103 NNGSTT
+1103 YNGATT
-1109 EEKEAAKQ
+1109 EEKAAAKQ

-1126 DTAIDGAHSN
+1126 DAAIDGAHSN

-1160 DDAKQAIATKAN
+1160 DDAKQAITTKAN
-1172 ERKTAIAQTQDIT
+1172 ERKAAIAQTQDIT

-1231 PTVNKKVTARN
+1231 PTVNKKATARN
-1242 EITAILNNKLQ
+1242 EITTILNNKLQ
-1253 EIQATPDATDEEK
+1253 AIQATPDATDEEK

-1285 AAITNAQVDEAK
+1285 AATTNAQVDEAK
-1297 ANAEAAINA
+1297 ANAEVAINA

-1321 DQLQATQTNV
+1321 DQLQVAQTSV

-1338 TTEEK
+1338 TNEEK

-1389 VKLNA
+1389 VKSNA
-1394 KNDVDQAVTTQNQAI
+1394 KNEVDQAVTTQNQAI

-1435 LDILNAQTTND
+1435 QDILNAQTTND
-1446 VTQIKDQAVTDI
+1446 VTQIKDQAVADV

-1526 AKENAIQAIDPI
+1526 AKDNAIQAIDPI

-1654 KQEVDAALN
+1654 KQEVDATLN

-1695 SEYKKDALAKIADA
+1695 SEYKKDALAKIEAA
-1709 YNAKVNEADNSN
+1709 YNSKVNEADNSN

-1771 PTGKKESATTDLYA
+1771 PTGKKETATTDLYA

-1859 IEVKAEDTKESIDQS
+1859 IEAKAEDTKESIDHS

-1893 DQAKQGI
+1893 DQAKKGI
-1900 TDATTTAEVEKAKAQ
+1900 NDATTTAEVEKAKAQ

-2024 IKNADADAS
+2024 IKNADAS

-2048 FADKLDKTQTNAEV
+2048 FADNLDKTQTNAEV

-2082 DANDTNNGIDN
+2082 DANDTNNGTDN

-2138 ETTATSATDDANDK
+2138 ETTATSTNNPSTDDANNK
-2152 PQANNNSSVDAST
+2152 PTANNNSSVDAST
-2165 NSPTMDNDV
+2165 DNSATGNGTID
-2174 TSKPEVEST
+2174 KPEVEST

-2190 PVTETDNATPAESTT
+2190 PATETDNVTPAESTT
-2205 NNNSTTTATNE
+2205 NNNSTTATNE

-2244 SVNDSKQNAEVN
+2244 FVNDSKQNAEVN
-2256 NSAESQSTNGK
+2256 NSAESQSTNGM
-2267 VAQPK
+2267 VVQPK

-2303 ITEPNVPSNTSKD
+2303 ITEPKVPSNTSKD

-2326 AGQLKSETN
+2326 AGHLKSETN
-2335 VASNEADKSPSKA
+2335 VASNEVDKSEGNV
-2348 DTEVSN
+2348 DTDVSN
-2354 KPSTSASSE
+2354 KPSTSKPSE
-2363 AKDKMTSTN
+2363 AKDKATSTED
-2372 VSQKDDTATADT
+2372 SQKADMATADT
-2384 NDTQTSVGP
+2384 
-2393 VANNKA
+2393 
-2399 KDMQTNDTQKSVGS
+2399 KDNQAAIGATADV
-2413 VANNKATQNDGA
+2413 NNKATQNDGA

-2437 SANQDMLNV
+2437 STNQDMLNV
-2446 TKPEENKVK
+2446 TKTEENKANV
-2455 TKSAQQGKVNKP
+2455 KSAQQGKVNKP

>member
-20 SALIATVTFISIN
+20 SALIATVTFISTN

-55 ANAQPNANAGAQANP
+55 ANTQPNANAGAQANP
-70 AAQPAAPAN
+70 AAQPA
-79 QGQPAAQPAN
+79 N

-95 PAGGTA
+95 PAGGA
-101 QPAGGAAQPA
+101 
-111 AGTAQPAG
+111 AQPAG

-142 QAGQGNNQATPANQ
+142 QAGQGNNQATPNNNATPANQ

-245 NNPQNYQARGNVAAL
+245 NNPQNYQAKGNVAAL

-273 FNGISKTVNVKPD
+273 FNGITKTVNVKPD

-412 ASLKSD
+412 ASLKAD

-456 NYDQNANK
+456 NYDQTANK

-592 ASQTDIDGLV
+592 ASQADIDGLV

-615 IAELDAKAQEKVTAA
+615 IAELDTKAQEKVTAA

-730 KAIKDIGAA
+730 KAIKDIDAA

-807 SGVKAIETTMTA
+807 SGVKAIEATTTA
-819 QDLERVKNEEIS
+819 QDLERVKNEEIF

-839 TQTKMDAYNE
+839 TQTKMDAYKE
-849 VKQAATARK
+849 VRQAATARK
-858 AQNATVSNATN
+858 AQNATVSNATD
-869 EEVAEAD
+869 EEVAEANAAVD
-876 AAVEAAQ
+876 AAQTE
-883 KQGLHDIQVVKSKQE
+883 GLHDIQVVKSQQE

-903 SKVLDKINAIQTQAK
+903 AKVLDKINAIQTQAK

-947 EKQAAYTELDTKKQ
+947 EKEAAYTELDAKKQ
-961 EARTNLDTAN
+961 EARTNLDAAN
-971 SNSEVATAKDNG
+971 TNSDVTTAKDNG

-1047 AANADIDNAA
+1047 TANT
-1057 ANADVDN
+1057 DVDN

-1098 TAINA
+1098 TAIDA
-1103 NNGSTT
+1103 NNGS
-1109 EEKEAAKQ
+1109 
-1117 QVQTEKTTA
+1117 
-1126 DTAIDGAHSN
+1126 
-1136 AEVEA
+1136 
-1141 AKNAEI
+1141 
-1147 AKIEAI
+1147 
-1153 QPATTTK
+1153 
-1160 DDAKQAIATKAN
+1160 
-1172 ERKTAIAQTQDIT
+1172 
-1185 AEEIAAANADVDNAV
+1185 
-1200 TQANSN
+1200 
-1206 IEAANSQNDV
+1206 
-1216 DQAKTTGE
+1216 
-1224 TSIDQVT
+1224 
-1231 PTVNKKVTARN
+1231 
-1242 EITAILNNKLQ
+1242 
-1253 EIQATPDATDEEK
+1253 
-1266 QAADAEAN
+1266 
-1274 TENGKANQAIS
+1274 
-1285 AAITNAQVDEAK
+1285 
-1297 ANAEAAINA
+1297 
-1306 VTPKVVKKQAAKDEI
+1306 
-1321 DQLQATQTNV
+1321 
-1331 INNDQNA
+1331 

-1370 DQAKDAGKN
+1370 DTAKDAGKN

-1389 VKLNA
+1389 VKSNA
-1394 KNDVDQAVTTQNQAI
+1394 KNEVDQAVTTQNQAI

-1435 LDILNAQTTND
+1435 QDILNAQTTND
-1446 VTQIKDQAVTDI
+1446 VTQIKDQAVADI

-1526 AKENAIQAIDPI
+1526 AKDNAIQAIDPI

-1564 SDNTTT
+1564 NNNETT
-1570 NEEKGK
+1570 NEEKGN
-1576 DIEPVRATYEEGLN
+1576 DIGPVRAAYEEGLN
-1590 NINTANTTG
+1590 NINAATTTG

-1626 TALDQAAADRKTQI
+1626 KELDQAAADKKTQI

-1654 KQEVDAALN
+1654 KQEVDTELN

-1695 SEYKKDALAKIADA
+1695 SEYKKDALAKIEDA

-1820 ESINNGVDNG
+1820 ENINNGVDNG

-1842 IDAIQV
+1842 IDTIQV

-1859 IEVKAEDTKESIDQS
+1859 IEAKAEDTKESIDHS

-2002 NPEVKKN
+2002 NPVVKKN

-2048 FADKLDKTQTNAEV
+2048 FADKLDKTQTNTEV

-2082 DANDTNNGIDN
+2082 DANDTNNGTDN

-2138 ETTATSATDDANDK
+2138 ETTVTSATDDAKDK
-2152 PQANNNSSVDAST
+2152 PQANNNSSADAST

-2244 SVNDSKQNAEVN
+2244 SVKDSKQNAEVN

-2384 NDTQTSVGP
+2384 NDTQKSVGP

-2413 VANNKATQNDGA
+2413 AANNKATQNDGA
-2425 NASPATVSNGSN
+2425 NASPATVSNGSH
-2437 SANQDMLNV
+2437 SMHQDMLNV
-2446 TKPEENKVK
+2446 TKPEENKANA
-2455 TKSAQQGKVNKP
+2455 KSDQQGKVNKP

>member
-20 SALIATVTFISIN
+20 SALIATVTFISTN

-55 ANAQPNANAGAQANP
+55 ANTQPNANAGAQANP

-95 PAGGTA
+95 PAGG
-101 QPAGGAAQPA
+101 AAQPN
-111 AGTAQPAG
+111 TQPAG

-142 QAGQGNNQATPANQ
+142 QAGQGNNQATPNNNATPANQ
-156 TQPANAPAAAQPA
+156 TQPANAPVAVQPA

-193 TLTFDDPAISTDENR
+193 TLTFDDTAISTDENR

-245 NNPQNYQARGNVAAL
+245 NNPQNYQAKGNVAAL

-297 TNSKQGAT
+297 TNSKQGST

-412 ASLKSD
+412 ASLKAD

-429 VTYVNDSLTTTFP
+429 VTYVNNSLTTTFP

-486 DKSLKLSYKV
+486 DKYLKLSYKV

-585 HVETANR
+585 HVKTANR
-592 ASQTDIDGLV
+592 ASQADIDGLV

-615 IAELDAKAQEKVTAA
+615 IAELDTKAQEKVTAA

-661 QTTSQ
+661 QTTAQ

-730 KAIKDIGAA
+730 KAIKDIDAA

-780 IDQAPLNPD
+780 IDQAQIDQAPLNPD

-807 SGVKAIETTMTA
+807 SGVKAIEATTTA

-876 AAVEAAQ
+876 AAVDAAQ

-947 EKQAAYTELDTKKQ
+947 EKEAAYTELDTKKQ
-961 EARTNLDTAN
+961 EARTNLDAAN
-971 SNSEVATAKDNG
+971 TNSDVTTAKDNG

-1047 AANADIDNAA
+1047 TANT
-1057 ANADVDN
+1057 DVDN

-1078 DANVKPAAKQA
+1078 DANVKPQAKQA

-1098 TAINA
+1098 TAIDA

-1117 QVQTEKTTA
+1117 QVQTEKTAA
-1126 DTAIDGAHSN
+1126 DAAIDAAHSN
-1136 AEVEA
+1136 VEVEA

-1160 DDAKQAIATKAN
+1160 DNAKQAIATKAN

-1231 PTVNKKVTARN
+1231 PTVNKKATARN

-1285 AAITNAQVDEAK
+1285 AATTNAQVDEAK

-1338 TTEEK
+1338 TNEEK

-1370 DQAKDAGKN
+1370 DTAKDAGKN

-1389 VKLNA
+1389 VKSNA
-1394 KNDVDQAVTTQNQAI
+1394 KNEVDQAVTTQNQAI

-1435 LDILNAQTTND
+1435 QDILNAQTTND
-1446 VTQIKDQAVTDI
+1446 VTQIKDQAVADI

-1526 AKENAIQAIDPI
+1526 AKDNAIQAIDPI

-1564 SDNTTT
+1564 NNNETT
-1570 NEEKGK
+1570 NEEKGN
-1576 DIEPVRATYEEGLN
+1576 DIGPVRAAYEEGLN
-1590 NINTANTTG
+1590 NINAATTTG

-1626 TALDQAAADRKTQI
+1626 KELDQAAADKKTQI

-1654 KQEVDAALN
+1654 KQEVDTELN

-1695 SEYKKDALAKIADA
+1695 SEYKKDALAKIEDA

-1820 ESINNGVDNG
+1820 ENINNGVDNG

-1842 IDAIQV
+1842 IDTIQV

-1859 IEVKAEDTKESIDQS
+1859 IEAKAEDTKESIDHS

-2002 NPEVKKN
+2002 NPVVKKN

-2048 FADKLDKTQTNAEV
+2048 FADKLDKTQTNTEV

-2082 DANDTNNGIDN
+2082 DANDTNNGTDN

-2138 ETTATSATDDANDK
+2138 ETTVTSATDDAKDK
-2152 PQANNNSSVDAST
+2152 PQANNNSSADAST

-2413 VANNKATQNDGA
+2413 AANNKATQNDGA
-2425 NASPATVSNGSN
+2425 NASPATVSNGSH
-2437 SANQDMLNV
+2437 SMHQDMLNV
-2446 TKPEENKVK
+2446 TKPEENKANA
-2455 TKSAQQGKVNKP
+2455 KSDQQGKVNKP

>member
-20 SALIATVTFISIN
+20 SALIATVTFISTN

-55 ANAQPNANAGAQANP
+55 ANTQPNANAGAQANP
-70 AAQPAAPAN
+70 AAQPA
-79 QGQPAAQPAN
+79 N

-95 PAGGTA
+95 PAGGA
-101 QPAGGAAQPA
+101 
-111 AGTAQPAG
+111 AQPAG

-142 QAGQGNNQATPANQ
+142 QAGQGNNQATPNNNATPANQ

-245 NNPQNYQARGNVAAL
+245 NNPQNYQAKGNVAAL

-273 FNGISKTVNVKPD
+273 FNGITKTVNVKPD

-412 ASLKSD
+412 ASLKAD

-456 NYDQNANK
+456 NYDQTANK

-592 ASQTDIDGLV
+592 ASQADIDGLV

-615 IAELDAKAQEKVTAA
+615 IAELDTKAQEKVTAA

-730 KAIKDIGAA
+730 KAIKDIDAA

-807 SGVKAIETTMTA
+807 SGVKAIEATTTA
-819 QDLERVKNEEIS
+819 QDLERVKNEEIF

-839 TQTKMDAYNE
+839 TQTKMDAYKE
-849 VKQAATARK
+849 VRQAATARK
-858 AQNATVSNATN
+858 AQNATVSNATD
-869 EEVAEAD
+869 EEVAEANAAVD
-876 AAVEAAQ
+876 AAQTE
-883 KQGLHDIQVVKSKQE
+883 GLHDIQVVKSQQE

-903 SKVLDKINAIQTQAK
+903 AKVLDKINAIQTQAK

-947 EKQAAYTELDTKKQ
+947 EKEAAYTELDAKKQ
-961 EARTNLDTAN
+961 EARTNLDAAN
-971 SNSEVATAKDNG
+971 TNSDVTTAKDNG

-1047 AANADIDNAA
+1047 TANT
-1057 ANADVDN
+1057 DVDN

-1098 TAINA
+1098 TAIDA

-1117 QVQTEKTTA
+1117 QVQTEKTAA
-1126 DTAIDGAHSN
+1126 DAAIDAAHSN
-1136 AEVEA
+1136 VEVEA

-1160 DDAKQAIATKAN
+1160 DNAKQAIATKAN

-1231 PTVNKKVTARN
+1231 PTVNKKATARN

-1285 AAITNAQVDEAK
+1285 AATTNAQVDEAK

-1338 TTEEK
+1338 TNEEK

-1370 DQAKDAGKN
+1370 DTAKDAGKN

-1389 VKLNA
+1389 VKSNA
-1394 KNDVDQAVTTQNQAI
+1394 KNEVDQAVTTQNQAI

-1435 LDILNAQTTND
+1435 QDILNAQTTND
-1446 VTQIKDQAVTDI
+1446 VTQIKDQAVADI

-1526 AKENAIQAIDPI
+1526 AKDNAIQAIDPI

-1564 SDNTTT
+1564 NNNETT
-1570 NEEKGK
+1570 NEEKGN
-1576 DIEPVRATYEEGLN
+1576 DIGPVRAAYEEGLN
-1590 NINTANTTG
+1590 NINAATTTG

-1626 TALDQAAADRKTQI
+1626 KELDQAAADKKTQI

-1654 KQEVDAALN
+1654 KQEVDTELN

-1695 SEYKKDALAKIADA
+1695 SEYKKDALAKIEDA

-1820 ESINNGVDNG
+1820 ENINNG

-1842 IDAIQV
+1842 IDTIQV

-1859 IEVKAEDTKESIDQS
+1859 IEAKAEDTKESIDHS

-2002 NPEVKKN
+2002 NPVVKKN

-2048 FADKLDKTQTNAEV
+2048 FADKLDKTQTNTEV

-2082 DANDTNNGIDN
+2082 DANDTNNGTDN

-2138 ETTATSATDDANDK
+2138 ETTVTSATDDAKDK
-2152 PQANNNSSVDAST
+2152 PQANNNSSADAST

-2384 NDTQTSVGP
+2384 NDTQKSVGP

-2413 VANNKATQNDGA
+2413 AANNKATQNDGA
-2425 NASPATVSNGSN
+2425 NASPATVSNGSH
-2437 SANQDMLNV
+2437 SMHQDMLNV
-2446 TKPEENKVK
+2446 TKPEENKANA
-2455 TKSAQQGKVNKP
+2455 KSDQQGKVNKP

>member
-20 SALIATVTFISIN
+20 SALIATVTFISTN

-55 ANAQPNANAGAQANP
+55 ANTQPNANAGAQANP
-70 AAQPAAPAN
+70 TAQPAAPAN

-95 PAGGTA
+95 PAGG
-101 QPAGGAAQPA
+101 AAQPN
-111 AGTAQPAG
+111 TQPAG

-142 QAGQGNNQATPANQ
+142 QAGQGNNQATPNNNATPANQ
-156 TQPANAPAAAQPA
+156 TQPANAPAAAQP
-169 APVAANAQTQDPN
+169 AANAQTQDPN

-397 EYTINTEIGNNGNFG
+397 EFTINTEIGNNGNFG
-412 ASLKSD
+412 ASLKAD

-576 DTILNEDAN
+576 DNILNEDAN

-592 ASQTDIDGLV
+592 ASQAAIDGLV

-712 SLQDEKD
+712 SLQDKKD

-730 KAIKDIGAA
+730 KAIKDIDAA

-755 INQTTPATTAKAAA
+755 INQTAPATTAKAAA

-807 SGVKAIETTMTA
+807 SGVKAIEATTTA

-839 TQTKMDAYNE
+839 TQTKMDAYND

-918 VKPAADTE
+918 VKPAADME

-961 EARTNLDTAN
+961 EARTNLDAAN
-971 SNSEVATAKDNG
+971 TNSDVTTAKDNS

-1035 AVVTANADIDNA
+1035 AVVTANTDIDNA
-1047 AANADIDNAA
+1047 AANT
-1057 ANADVDN
+1057 DVDN

-1078 DANVKPAAKQA
+1078 DANVKPTAKQA

-1098 TAINA
+1098 TAIDA
-1103 NNGSTT
+1103 YNGATT
-1109 EEKEAAKQ
+1109 EEKAAAKQ

-1126 DTAIDGAHSN
+1126 DAAIDGAHSN

-1160 DDAKQAIATKAN
+1160 DDAKQAITTKAN
-1172 ERKTAIAQTQDIT
+1172 ERKAAIAQTQDIT

-1231 PTVNKKVTARN
+1231 PTVNKKATARN
-1242 EITAILNNKLQ
+1242 EITTILNNKLQ
-1253 EIQATPDATDEEK
+1253 AIQATPDATDEEK

-1285 AAITNAQVDEAK
+1285 AATTNAQVDEAK
-1297 ANAEAAINA
+1297 ANAEVAINA

-1321 DQLQATQTNV
+1321 DQLQVAQTSV

-1338 TTEEK
+1338 TNEEK

-1389 VKLNA
+1389 VKSNA
-1394 KNDVDQAVTTQNQAI
+1394 KNEVDQAVTTQNQAI

-1435 LDILNAQTTND
+1435 QDILNAQTTND
-1446 VTQIKDQAVTDI
+1446 VTQIKDQAVADV

-1526 AKENAIQAIDPI
+1526 AKDNAIQAIDPI

-1608 VQKVQQLHANPVK
+1608 VQKVKQLHANPVK

-1654 KQEVDAALN
+1654 KQEVDATLN

-1695 SEYKKDALAKIADA
+1695 SEYKKDALAKIEAA
-1709 YNAKVNEADNSN
+1709 YNSKVNEADNSN

-1771 PTGKKESATTDLYA
+1771 PTGKKETATTDLYA

-1859 IEVKAEDTKESIDQS
+1859 IEAKAEDTKESIDHS

-1893 DQAKQGI
+1893 DQAKKGI
-1900 TDATTTAEVEKAKAQ
+1900 NDATTTAEVEKAKAQ

-2024 IKNADADAS
+2024 IKNADAS

-2048 FADKLDKTQTNAEV
+2048 FADNLDETQTNAEV

-2082 DANDTNNGIDN
+2082 DANDTNNGTDN

-2138 ETTATSATDDANDK
+2138 ETTATSTNNPSTDDANNK
-2152 PQANNNSSVDAST
+2152 PTANNNSSVDAST
-2165 NSPTMDNDV
+2165 DNSATGNGTID
-2174 TSKPEVEST
+2174 KPEVEST

-2190 PVTETDNATPAESTT
+2190 PATETDNVTPAESTT
-2205 NNNSTTTATNE
+2205 NNNSTTATNE

-2244 SVNDSKQNAEVN
+2244 FVNDSKQNAEVN
-2256 NSAESQSTNGK
+2256 NSAESQSTNGM
-2267 VAQPK
+2267 VVQPK

-2303 ITEPNVPSNTSKD
+2303 ITEPKVPSNTSKD

-2326 AGQLKSETN
+2326 AGHLKSETN
-2335 VASNEADKSPSKA
+2335 VASNEVDKSEGNV
-2348 DTEVSN
+2348 DTDVSN
-2354 KPSTSASSE
+2354 KPSTSKPSE
-2363 AKDKMTSTN
+2363 AKDKATSTED
-2372 VSQKDDTATADT
+2372 SQKADMATADT
-2384 NDTQTSVGP
+2384 
-2393 VANNKA
+2393 
-2399 KDMQTNDTQKSVGS
+2399 KDNQAAIGATADV
-2413 VANNKATQNDGA
+2413 NNKATQNDGA

-2437 SANQDMLNV
+2437 STNQDMLNV
-2446 TKPEENKVK
+2446 TKTEENKANV
-2455 TKSAQQGKVNKP
+2455 KSAQQGKVNKP

>member
-1 MNLFRQ
+1 M
-7 QKFSIRKFNVGIF
+7 
-20 SALIATVTFISIN
+20 
-33 PTTASAAEQNQPA
+33 
-46 QNQPAQPAD
+46 
-55 ANAQPNANAGAQANP
+55 
-70 AAQPAAPAN
+70 
-79 QGQPAAQPAN
+79 
-89 QGGQAN
+89 
-95 PAGGTA
+95 
-101 QPAGGAAQPA
+101 
-111 AGTAQPAG
+111 
-119 QGNQADPN
+119 
-127 NAAQAQPGNQAAPAN
+127 
-142 QAGQGNNQATPANQ
+142 
-156 TQPANAPAAAQPA
+156 
-169 APVAANAQTQDPN
+169 
-182 ASNTGE
+182 
-188 GSINT
+188 
-193 TLTFDDPAISTDENR
+193 
-208 QDPTVTVTDKV
+208 
-219 NGYSLINNGKI
+219 
-230 GFVNSELRRS
+230 
-240 DMFDK
+240 
-245 NNPQNYQARGNVAAL
+245 
-260 GRVNANDSTDHGN
+260 
-273 FNGISKTVNVKPD
+273 
-286 SELIINFTTMQ
+286 
-297 TNSKQGAT
+297 
-305 NLVIKDAKKNTE
+305 
-317 LATVNVAKTG
+317 
-327 TAHLFKVP
+327 
-335 TDADRL
+335 
-341 DLQFIPDNTAVAD
+341 
-354 ASRITTNKDGYKYYS
+354 
-369 FIDNVGLFS
+369 
-378 GSHLYVKNRDLAPK
+378 
-392 ATNNK
+392 
-397 EYTINTEIGNNGNFG
+397 
-412 ASLKSD
+412 
-418 QFKYEVTLPQG
+418 
-429 VTYVNDSLTTTFP
+429 
-442 NGNEDSTVLKNMTV
+442 
-456 NYDQNANK
+456 
-464 VTFTSQGVTT
+464 
-474 ARGTHTKEVLFP
+474 
-486 DKSLKLSYKV
+486 
-496 NVANIDTPKNID
+496 
-508 FNEKLTY
+508 
-515 RTASDVVINNAQ
+515 
-527 PEVTLT
+527 
-533 ADPFSVAVEMNKD
+533 
-546 ALQQQVNSQVDNSHY
+546 
-561 TTASIAEYNKLKQQA
+561 
-576 DTILNEDAN
+576 
-585 HVETANR
+585 
-592 ASQTDIDGLV
+592 
-602 TKLQAALIDNQAA
+602 
-615 IAELDAKAQEKVTAA
+615 
-630 QQSKKVTQD
+630 
-639 EVAALV
+639 
-645 TKINNDKNNAI
+645 
-656 AEINK
+656 
-661 QTTSQ
+661 
-666 GVTTEKDNGIAVLEQ
+666 
-681 DVITPTVKP
+681 
-690 QAKQD
+690 
-695 IIQAVT
+695 
-701 TRKQQIKKSNA
+701 
-712 SLQDEKD
+712 
-719 VANDKI
+719 
-725 GKIET
+725 
-730 KAIKDIGAA
+730 
-739 TTNAQVEAIKT
+739 
-750 KAIND
+750 
-755 INQTTPATTAKAAA
+755 
-769 LEEFDEVVQAQ
+769 
-780 IDQAPLNPD
+780 
-789 TTNEEVAEAIER
+789 
-801 INAAKV
+801 
-807 SGVKAIETTMTA
+807 
-819 QDLERVKNEEIS
+819 
-831 KIENITDS
+831 
-839 TQTKMDAYNE
+839 
-849 VKQAATARK
+849 
-858 AQNATVSNATN
+858 
-869 EEVAEAD
+869 
-876 AAVEAAQ
+876 
-883 KQGLHDIQVVKSKQE
+883 
-898 VADTK
+898 
-903 SKVLDKINAIQTQAK
+903 
-918 VKPAADTE
+918 
-926 VENAYNTRKQEIQ
+926 
-939 NSNASTTE
+939 
-947 EKQAAYTELDTKKQ
+947 
-961 EARTNLDTAN
+961 
-971 SNSEVATAKDNG
+971 
-983 IAAINQVQAAT
+983 
-994 TKKSDAKAEIAQK
+994 
-1007 ASERKTAIEAMNDST
+1007 
-1022 TEEQQAA
+1022 
-1029 KDKVDQ
+1029 
-1035 AVVTANADIDNA
+1035 
-1047 AANADIDNAA
+1047 
-1057 ANADVDN
+1057 
-1064 AKTTNEATIAAITP
+1064 
-1078 DANVKPAAKQA
+1078 
-1089 IADKVQAQE
+1089 
-1098 TAINA
+1098 
-1103 NNGSTT
+1103 
-1109 EEKEAAKQ
+1109 
-1117 QVQTEKTTA
+1117 
-1126 DTAIDGAHSN
+1126 
-1136 AEVEA
+1136 
-1141 AKNAEI
+1141 
-1147 AKIEAI
+1147 
-1153 QPATTTK
+1153 
-1160 DDAKQAIATKAN
+1160 
-1172 ERKTAIAQTQDIT
+1172 
-1185 AEEIAAANADVDNAV
+1185 

-1231 PTVNKKVTARN
+1231 PTVNKKATARN

-1285 AAITNAQVDEAK
+1285 AATTNAQVDEAK

-1338 TTEEK
+1338 TNEEK

-1370 DQAKDAGKN
+1370 DTAKDAGKN

-1389 VKLNA
+1389 VKSNA
-1394 KNDVDQAVTTQNQAI
+1394 KNEVDQAVTTQNQAI

-1435 LDILNAQTTND
+1435 QDILNAQTTND
-1446 VTQIKDQAVTDI
+1446 VTQIKDQAVADI

-1526 AKENAIQAIDPI
+1526 AKDNAIQAIDPI

-1564 SDNTTT
+1564 NNNETT
-1570 NEEKGK
+1570 NEEKGN
-1576 DIEPVRATYEEGLN
+1576 DIGPVRAAYEEGLN
-1590 NINTANTTG
+1590 NINAATTTG

-1626 TALDQAAADRKTQI
+1626 KELDQAAADKKTQI

-1654 KQEVDAALN
+1654 KQEVDTELN

-1695 SEYKKDALAKIADA
+1695 SEYKKDALAKIEDA

-1820 ESINNGVDNG
+1820 ENINNGVDNG

-1842 IDAIQV
+1842 IDTIQV

-1859 IEVKAEDTKESIDQS
+1859 IEAKAEDTKESIDHS

-2002 NPEVKKN
+2002 NPVVKKN

-2048 FADKLDKTQTNAEV
+2048 FADKLDKTQTNTEV

-2082 DANDTNNGIDN
+2082 DANDTNNGTDN

-2138 ETTATSATDDANDK
+2138 ETTVTSATDDAKDK
-2152 PQANNNSSVDAST
+2152 PQANNNSSADAST

-2224 TAPTTAS
+2224 TAP

-2384 NDTQTSVGP
+2384 NDTQKSVGP

-2413 VANNKATQNDGA
+2413 AANNKATQNDGA
-2425 NASPATVSNGSN
+2425 NASPATVSNGSH
-2437 SANQDMLNV
+2437 SMHQDMLNV
-2446 TKPEENKVK
+2446 TKPEENKANA
-2455 TKSAQQGKVNKP
+2455 KSDQQGKVNKP

>member
-20 SALIATVTFISIN
+20 SALIATVTFISTN

-55 ANAQPNANAGAQANP
+55 ANTQPNANAGAQANP
-70 AAQPAAPAN
+70 AAQPA
-79 QGQPAAQPAN
+79 N

-95 PAGGTA
+95 PAGGA
-101 QPAGGAAQPA
+101 
-111 AGTAQPAG
+111 AQPAG

-142 QAGQGNNQATPANQ
+142 QAGQGNNQATPNNNATPANQ

-245 NNPQNYQARGNVAAL
+245 NNPQNYQAKGNVAAL

-273 FNGISKTVNVKPD
+273 FNGITKTVNVKPD

-412 ASLKSD
+412 ASLKAD

-456 NYDQNANK
+456 NYDQTANK

-592 ASQTDIDGLV
+592 ASQADIDGLV

-615 IAELDAKAQEKVTAA
+615 IAELDTKAQEKVTAA

-730 KAIKDIGAA
+730 KAIKDIDAA

-807 SGVKAIETTMTA
+807 SGVKAIEATTTA
-819 QDLERVKNEEIS
+819 QDLERVKNEEIF

-839 TQTKMDAYNE
+839 TQTKMDAYKE
-849 VKQAATARK
+849 VRQAATARK
-858 AQNATVSNATN
+858 AQNATVSNATD
-869 EEVAEAD
+869 EEVAEANAAVD
-876 AAVEAAQ
+876 AAQTE
-883 KQGLHDIQVVKSKQE
+883 GLHDIQVVKSQQE

-903 SKVLDKINAIQTQAK
+903 AKVLDKINAIQTQAK

-947 EKQAAYTELDTKKQ
+947 EKEAAYTELDAKKQ
-961 EARTNLDTAN
+961 EARTNLDAAN
-971 SNSEVATAKDNG
+971 TNSDVTTAKDNG

-1047 AANADIDNAA
+1047 TANT
-1057 ANADVDN
+1057 DVDN

-1098 TAINA
+1098 TAIDA

-1117 QVQTEKTTA
+1117 QVQTEKTAA
-1126 DTAIDGAHSN
+1126 DAAIDAAHSN
-1136 AEVEA
+1136 VEVEA

-1160 DDAKQAIATKAN
+1160 DNAKQAIATKAN

-1231 PTVNKKVTARN
+1231 PTVNKKATARN

-1285 AAITNAQVDEAK
+1285 AATTNAQVDEAK

-1338 TTEEK
+1338 TNEEK

-1370 DQAKDAGKN
+1370 DTAKDAGKN

-1389 VKLNA
+1389 VKSNA
-1394 KNDVDQAVTTQNQAI
+1394 KNEVDQAVTTQNQAI

-1435 LDILNAQTTND
+1435 QDILNAQTTND
-1446 VTQIKDQAVTDI
+1446 VTQIKDQAVADI

-1526 AKENAIQAIDPI
+1526 AKDNAIQAIDPI

-1564 SDNTTT
+1564 NNNETT
-1570 NEEKGK
+1570 NEEKGN
-1576 DIEPVRATYEEGLN
+1576 DIGPVRAAYEEGLN
-1590 NINTANTTG
+1590 NINAATTTG

-1626 TALDQAAADRKTQI
+1626 KELDQAAADKKTQI

-1654 KQEVDAALN
+1654 KQEVDTELN

-1695 SEYKKDALAKIADA
+1695 SEYKKDALAKIEDA

-1820 ESINNGVDNG
+1820 ENINNGVDNG

-1842 IDAIQV
+1842 IDTIQV

-1859 IEVKAEDTKESIDQS
+1859 IEAKAEDTKESIDHS
-1874 DQLTAEEKT
+1874 DQL
-1883 EALAMIKQIT
+1883 
-1893 DQAKQGI
+1893 
-1900 TDATTTAEVEKAKAQ
+1900 TAEVEKAKAQ

-2002 NPEVKKN
+2002 NPVVKKN

-2048 FADKLDKTQTNAEV
+2048 FADKLDKTQTNTEV

-2082 DANDTNNGIDN
+2082 DANDTNNGTDN

-2138 ETTATSATDDANDK
+2138 ETTVTSATDGAKDK
-2152 PQANNNSSVDAST
+2152 PQANNNSSADAST

-2384 NDTQTSVGP
+2384 NDTQKSVGP

-2413 VANNKATQNDGA
+2413 AANNKATQNDGA
-2425 NASPATVSNGSN
+2425 NASPATVSNGSH
-2437 SANQDMLNV
+2437 SMHQDMLNV
-2446 TKPEENKVK
+2446 TKPEENKANA
-2455 TKSAQQGKVNKP
+2455 KSDQQGKVNKP

>member
-55 ANAQPNANAGAQANP
+55 ASAQPNANAGAQANP
-70 AAQPAAPAN
+70 TAQPAAPAN
-79 QGQPAAQPAN
+79 QGGQADPAAN
-89 QGGQAN
+89 QGGQAT
-95 PAGGTA
+95 PAAGTT
-101 QPAGGAAQPA
+101 QPA
-111 AGTAQPAG
+111 AGTTQPAG

-127 NAAQAQPGNQAAPAN
+127 NAVQAQPGNQAAPAN
-142 QAGQGNNQATPANQ
+142 QAGQGNNQATPNNAAPANQ

-169 APVAANAQTQDPN
+169 APVAANAQPQDPN
-182 ASNTGE
+182 ANNTGE

-193 TLTFDDPAISTDENR
+193 TLTFDDPAISTNDNR
-208 QDPTVTVTDKV
+208 QDPTVTVTDHV

-412 ASLKSD
+412 ASLKAD

-546 ALQQQVNSQVDNSHY
+546 ALQQQVNSQVDDSHY

-592 ASQTDIDGLV
+592 ASQADIDGLV

-661 QTTSQ
+661 QTTAQ

-712 SLQDEKD
+712 SLKDEKD

-730 KAIKDIGAA
+730 KAIKDIDAA

-755 INQTTPATTAKAAA
+755 INQTAPATTAKAAA

-801 INAAKV
+801 INKAKV
-807 SGVKAIETTMTA
+807 SGVKAIEATTTA
-819 QDLERVKNEEIS
+819 QELERVKNEEIF

-839 TQTKMDAYNE
+839 TQTKMDAYKE

-858 AQNATVSNATN
+858 AQNATVSNATD
-869 EEVAEAD
+869 EEVAEANAAVD
-876 AAVEAAQ
+876 AAQTE
-883 KQGLHDIQVVKSKQE
+883 GLHDIQVVKSQQE

-903 SKVLDKINAIQTQAK
+903 AKVLDKINAIQTQAR
-918 VKPAADTE
+918 VKPAADRE
-926 VENAYNTRKQEIQ
+926 VDNAYNTRKQEIQ
-939 NSNASTTE
+939 NSNAS
-947 EKQAAYTELDTKKQ
+947 
-961 EARTNLDTAN
+961 
-971 SNSEVATAKDNG
+971 
-983 IAAINQVQAAT
+983 
-994 TKKSDAKAEIAQK
+994 
-1007 ASERKTAIEAMNDST
+1007 
-1022 TEEQQAA
+1022 
-1029 KDKVDQ
+1029 
-1035 AVVTANADIDNA
+1035 
-1047 AANADIDNAA
+1047 
-1057 ANADVDN
+1057 
-1064 AKTTNEATIAAITP
+1064 
-1078 DANVKPAAKQA
+1078 
-1089 IADKVQAQE
+1089 
-1098 TAINA
+1098 
-1103 NNGSTT
+1103 
-1109 EEKEAAKQ
+1109 
-1117 QVQTEKTTA
+1117 
-1126 DTAIDGAHSN
+1126 
-1136 AEVEA
+1136 
-1141 AKNAEI
+1141 
-1147 AKIEAI
+1147 
-1153 QPATTTK
+1153 
-1160 DDAKQAIATKAN
+1160 
-1172 ERKTAIAQTQDIT
+1172 
-1185 AEEIAAANADVDNAV
+1185 
-1200 TQANSN
+1200 
-1206 IEAANSQNDV
+1206 
-1216 DQAKTTGE
+1216 
-1224 TSIDQVT
+1224 
-1231 PTVNKKVTARN
+1231 
-1242 EITAILNNKLQ
+1242 
-1253 EIQATPDATDEEK
+1253 
-1266 QAADAEAN
+1266 
-1274 TENGKANQAIS
+1274 
-1285 AAITNAQVDEAK
+1285 
-1297 ANAEAAINA
+1297 
-1306 VTPKVVKKQAAKDEI
+1306 
-1321 DQLQATQTNV
+1321 
-1331 INNDQNA
+1331 

-1363 ATDDNGV
+1363 ATDNNGV
-1370 DQAKDAGKN
+1370 DTAKDAGKN

-1389 VKLNA
+1389 VKSNA

-1409 DNTTGATTEEK
+1409 DNTTDATTEEK

-1435 LDILNAQTTND
+1435 QDILNAQTTND

-1467 KDVAKDELATK
+1467 KDVAKGELTAK

-1526 AKENAIQAIDPI
+1526 AKDNAIQAIDPI

-1549 AELLTEMQNKITEIL
+1549 AELLNEMQNKITEIL
-1564 SDNTTT
+1564 NDNTTT

-1576 DIEPVRATYEEGLN
+1576 DIGPVRAAYEEGLN
-1590 NINTANTTG
+1590 NINTSTTTG
-1599 DVTTAKDTA
+1599 DVTTAKDAA

-1621 KPAGK
+1621 KPSGK
-1626 TALDQAAADRKTQI
+1626 TALDQAAADKKTQI

-1654 KQEVDAALN
+1654 KQEVDTVLN
-1663 QAKTNVDQSST
+1663 QAKTNIDQSST
-1674 NEYVDNAVKE
+1674 DDYVDAAVRD

-1785 YADQKKNNISADTN
+1785 YADQKKNNISADTI

-1837 QGKAA
+1837 QGKAT
-1842 IDAIQV
+1842 IDAVQV
-1848 DATVKPKANQA
+1848 DASVKPKANQA
-1859 IEVKAEDTKESIDQS
+1859 IEAKAEETKESIDQS

-1883 EALAMIKQIT
+1883 EALATIKQIT

-1900 TDATTTAEVEKAKAQ
+1900 TDAATTAEVEKAKAQ

-1950 DADATTEEKEAFT
+1950 DSDATTEEKEAFT

-2062 AELQNVTIPAIEAIV
+2062 DELQNVTIPAIEAIV
-2077 PQNDP
+2077 PQKDP
-2082 DANDTNNGIDN
+2082 NANDTNSGSDN
-2093 NDATANSNANATP
+2093 NDATANSNTNATP
-2106 ENTGQPNVS
+2106 ENTGQPNVTES
-2115 ETTDNGKA
+2115 TDNANA
-2123 DASPTTPN
+2123 DTSSTTTN
-2131 NSDAATG
+2131 NHNDSATG
-2138 ETTATSATDDANDK
+2138 ETTGTSTNNSSTDDANDK
-2152 PQANNNSSVDAST
+2152 PTANNNSSVDAST
-2165 NSPTMDNDV
+2165 DNSATGNGTTD
-2174 TSKPEVEST
+2174 KPAVELT

-2190 PVTETDNATPAESTT
+2190 PATTESTETT
-2205 NNNSTTTATNE
+2205 
-2216 NAPTGSTA
+2216 STA
-2224 TAPTTAS
+2224 
-2231 TEAASSAD
+2231 D
-2239 SKDNA
+2239 RKDNA
-2244 SVNDSKQNAEVN
+2244 SVNASNQNAEVN
-2256 NSAESQSTNGK
+2256 NSAESQQINGK

-2272 SENKAKAEKD
+2272 SENKAKVEKD

-2292 ESTTETLPSAD
+2292 ESTTEILPSAD

-2316 KEESTTNQTD
+2316 KEESTSNQTD

-2348 DTEVSN
+2348 DTAVSN

-2363 AKDKMTSTN
+2363 TKDKATSTED
-2372 VSQKDDTATADT
+2372 SQKADMATADT
-2384 NDTQTSVGP
+2384 
-2393 VANNKA
+2393 
-2399 KDMQTNDTQKSVGS
+2399 KDNQAAIGATADV
-2413 VANNKATQNDGA
+2413 NNKATQNDGA
-2425 NASPATVSNGSN
+2425 NASPVTVSNGSH
-2437 SANQDMLNV
+2437 SMHHDMLKV
-2446 TKPEENKVK
+2446 TNTDKHEAKA
-2455 TKSAQQGKVNKP
+2455 TSAQQGKENKA

>member
-20 SALIATVTFISIN
+20 SALIATVTFISTN

-46 QNQPAQPAD
+46 QNQPAQPA
-55 ANAQPNANAGAQANP
+55 
-70 AAQPAAPAN
+70 
-79 QGQPAAQPAN
+79 N

-95 PAGGTA
+95 PAGG
-101 QPAGGAAQPA
+101 AAQPN
-111 AGTAQPAG
+111 TQPAG

-142 QAGQGNNQATPANQ
+142 QAGQGNNQATPNNNATPANQ

-182 ASNTGE
+182 ASNTRE

-260 GRVNANDSTDHGN
+260 GRVNANDSTNHGN

-397 EYTINTEIGNNGNFG
+397 EFTINTEVGNNGNFG
-412 ASLKSD
+412 ASLKAD

-456 NYDQNANK
+456 NYDQTAN
-464 VTFTSQGVTT
+464 T
-474 ARGTHTKEVLFP
+474 
-486 DKSLKLSYKV
+486 
-496 NVANIDTPKNID
+496 N
-508 FNEKLTY
+508 
-515 RTASDVVINNAQ
+515 SDV
-527 PEVTLT
+527 T
-533 ADPFSVAVEMNKD
+533 
-546 ALQQQVNSQVDNSHY
+546 
-561 TTASIAEYNKLKQQA
+561 
-576 DTILNEDAN
+576 
-585 HVETANR
+585 
-592 ASQTDIDGLV
+592 
-602 TKLQAALIDNQAA
+602 
-615 IAELDAKAQEKVTAA
+615 
-630 QQSKKVTQD
+630 
-639 EVAALV
+639 
-645 TKINNDKNNAI
+645 
-656 AEINK
+656 
-661 QTTSQ
+661 
-666 GVTTEKDNGIAVLEQ
+666 
-681 DVITPTVKP
+681 
-690 QAKQD
+690 
-695 IIQAVT
+695 
-701 TRKQQIKKSNA
+701 
-712 SLQDEKD
+712 
-719 VANDKI
+719 
-725 GKIET
+725 
-730 KAIKDIGAA
+730 
-739 TTNAQVEAIKT
+739 
-750 KAIND
+750 
-755 INQTTPATTAKAAA
+755 
-769 LEEFDEVVQAQ
+769 
-780 IDQAPLNPD
+780 
-789 TTNEEVAEAIER
+789 
-801 INAAKV
+801 
-807 SGVKAIETTMTA
+807 
-819 QDLERVKNEEIS
+819 
-831 KIENITDS
+831 
-839 TQTKMDAYNE
+839 
-849 VKQAATARK
+849 
-858 AQNATVSNATN
+858 
-869 EEVAEAD
+869 
-876 AAVEAAQ
+876 
-883 KQGLHDIQVVKSKQE
+883 
-898 VADTK
+898 
-903 SKVLDKINAIQTQAK
+903 
-918 VKPAADTE
+918 
-926 VENAYNTRKQEIQ
+926 
-939 NSNASTTE
+939 
-947 EKQAAYTELDTKKQ
+947 
-961 EARTNLDTAN
+961 
-971 SNSEVATAKDNG
+971 TAKDNG
-983 IAAINQVQAAT
+983 IAAINQVQAVT

-1035 AVVTANADIDNA
+1035 AVVTANTDIDNA
-1047 AANADIDNAA
+1047 AANT
-1057 ANADVDN
+1057 DVDN

-1078 DANVKPAAKQA
+1078 DANVKPTAKQA

-1098 TAINA
+1098 TAIDA
-1103 NNGSTT
+1103 NNGATT
-1109 EEKEAAKQ
+1109 EEKATAKQ

-1160 DDAKQAIATKAN
+1160 DDAKQAITTKAN

-1231 PTVNKKVTARN
+1231 PTVNKKATARN
-1242 EITAILNNKLQ
+1242 EITTILNNKLQ
-1253 EIQATPDATDEEK
+1253 EIQATPDVTDEEK
-1266 QAADAEAN
+1266 QTADAETN

-1285 AAITNAQVDEAK
+1285 AATTNAQVDEAK

-1306 VTPKVVKKQAAKDEI
+1306 VTSKVVKKQAAKDEI
-1321 DQLQATQTNV
+1321 DQLQVAQTSV

-1370 DQAKDAGKN
+1370 DTAKDAGKN

-1389 VKLNA
+1389 VKSNA
-1394 KNDVDQAVTTQNQAI
+1394 KNEVDQAVTTQNQAI

-1420 NAAKDLVLKAKEKAY
+1420 NAAKDLVLKVKEKAY
-1435 LDILNAQTTND
+1435 QDILNAQTTND
-1446 VTQIKDQAVTDI
+1446 VTQIKDQAVADV

-1467 KDVAKDELATK
+1467 KDVARDELATK

-1489 ADATTEEKEQA
+1489 ADATTEEKEQE

-1526 AKENAIQAIDPI
+1526 AKDNAIQAIDPI

-1654 KQEVDAALN
+1654 KQEVDAVLN

-1709 YNAKVNEADNSN
+1709 YNAKVNEEDNSN

-1771 PTGKKESATTDLYA
+1771 PTGKKETATTDLYA

-1820 ESINNGVDNG
+1820 ESINNGVDNS

-1842 IDAIQV
+1842 IDTIQV

-1859 IEVKAEDTKESIDQS
+1859 IEAKAEDTKESIDHS

-1893 DQAKQGI
+1893 DQAKKGI

-1937 ETALDQIEAGVNV
+1937 EAALDQIEAGVNV

-1988 VKNSALEQLKAQRI
+1988 IKNSALEQLKAQRI
-2002 NPEVKKN
+2002 NPVVKKN
-2009 ALEAIREV
+2009 TLEAIREV

-2048 FADKLDKTQTNAEV
+2048 FADKLDKTQTNTEV

-2082 DANDTNNGIDN
+2082 NANDTNNGTDN

-2106 ENTGQPNVS
+2106 ENTGQPNVTES
-2115 ETTDNGKA
+2115 TDNANA
-2123 DASPTTPN
+2123 DTSSTTTN
-2131 NSDAATG
+2131 NQNDTTTG
-2138 ETTATSATDDANDK
+2138 ETTATSANSSATNDANNK
-2152 PQANNNSSVDAST
+2152 PTANNNSSVDAST
-2165 NSPTMDNDV
+2165 DNSATG
-2174 TSKPEVEST
+2174 
-2183 NNGTTDK
+2183 NGTTDK
-2190 PVTETDNATPAESTT
+2190 PATETDNATPAESTT

-2216 NAPTGSTA
+2216 NVPTGSTA

-2231 TEAASSAD
+2231 TEATSSAD

-2303 ITEPNVPSNTSKD
+2303 ITEPKVSSNTSKD

-2326 AGQLKSETN
+2326 AEQHNSDTN
-2335 VASNEADKSPSKA
+2335 VTSNEVVKSPSKA
-2348 DTEVSN
+2348 DTDVSN

-2372 VSQKDDTATADT
+2372 VSQTDDTATADT
-2384 NDTQTSVGP
+2384 NDTQKSVGSA
-2393 VANNKA
+2393 ANNKA
-2399 KDMQTNDTQKSVGS
+2399 KDMQTNDM
-2413 VANNKATQNDGA
+2413 KA
-2425 NASPATVSNGSN
+2425 PLATVSKGSN

-2446 TKPEENKVK
+2446 TKTKENKANA
-2455 TKSAQQGKVNKP
+2455 KSVQQGKVNKP

-2505 KDQQTEE
+2505 KDHQTEE